1 MHKKF
6 YFNNNQSQIK
16 RIRKNLK
23 QQWTKAVC
31 IGTLSATVLT
41 GVPVF
46 PVTHAYAQEVSV
58 QAEKNVTYNLE
69 KDTELL
75 TEKTIADY
83 GGMQHDVTI
92 IEINITEDGTYTIT
106 GSNEIN
112 GAYMDVHITVA
123 DGVKANVI
131 LDNVT
136 IKNDDLYDFDI
147 KGCATDD
154 ERDQLFPFM
163 EIMGTANLY
172 LKGKNTITIPV
183 LDKGN
188 GKVNTSVIFKLYGQL
203 TVREDAGTP
212 GSSLEINNAGY
223 LLHGGGSDEY
233 SSVGGSFTMESGT
246 LTAWGANINY
256 LEQWHMLGGAIN
268 CYMSNLVYYGDYQF
282 LGGDIN
288 TTTWSRVTL
297 KMGAARLL
305 GSASGASFEDR
316 NGYSLQ
322 KLTVSDLPAS
332 RKVTAVNGYPS
343 STLETSET
351 GTLEAYLRKGSNVIE
366 IDGKSY
372 LYKWYEETSKLERQ
386 SDAELC
392 TVQFVLDGSES
403 PYCTVKVEKNTAFG
417 KLFNDTQ
424 YTYTYQTKD
433 GTEFNEKTEI
443 TSDMTVTMKS
453 YVREYNVTIDGVP
466 EKMSTL
472 PAGKM
477 YLNPPESYD
486 GSSKYY
492 YDYGSCYYGGSR
504 VTRDMT
510 LESLDVVTDHG
521 TDYVKISDKEELI
534 RFFKMA
540 AVDDHIN
547 ARLEADIDMNGERLT
562 IYIGDYAGI
571 FDGNGYSIKKMKG
584 EQNAT
589 GAICR
594 TLKGTIRNLCIEDIW
609 LPGSED
615 EIEKYYGRGSAGVI
629 CGINR
634 GLIENCKVA
643 GSKITL
649 NCVSTSGIYES
660 GYDPMGTVAGVNLGE
675 IRNCLAVKNEFDTS
689 IFKKFSTKPD
699 ESKILFPIA
708 GNYGTITNCYYD
720 ATENVETEDTELRAG
735 IGRTAE
741 IFKSGEIC
749 YLLNDKISDG
759 TQAWYQ
765 KLSEETGDPYPTLVK
780 EEGNTVYDGYVNC
793 TKAYTNEKDS
803 KETHTFTY
811 TAKEDTLTATC
822 KWAEDHQ
829 ASAVLKVASAVYDK
843 KEHSADVDYEDAW
856 TALGIEPA
864 DIQYLRDG
872 KPTTDIT
879 SVGTITAVL
888 AQGDV
893 KAEKEYTIAKAAQP
907 DNVPEASAS
916 VPFTQ
921 KKVTQDMLKLENGW
935 EISEDSIGMDIPEK
949 ESVTID
955 VVYTGED
962 AQSYENI
969 MAKVQVQRAACG
981 HDLVKVDAVAA
992 TESKEGNKEYYLC
1005 KDCGKLFGDAQGTK
1019 EITKE
1024 STVLPKV
1031 EKPQPTVKPTVVPAT
1046 SVPGTSIPASGAPA
1060 TTPGTTAPASGAPSE
1075 TPGTTTPASGA
1086 PSATPGTTAPA
1097 FGAPSATPGTT
1108 TPATGAPTTTPG
1120 TTAPATGAPTTTPGT
1135 TTPAT
1140 GAPTTPPGTTTP
1152 TPDIPT
1158 PVPGTPTP
1166 APDAPTPVPD
1176 MPTPA
1181 PGAPTPIPTAAPQET
1196 AQSSAKQSSV
1206 PKTEKKDS
1214 KLTDETGATYKVT
1227 GTTDKKPTVTYI
1239 STKKTGKASITIPS
1253 SIEVNGVKYQVTS
1266 IADNAFRKN
1275 KKLKKITIGKEIVSI
1290 GKRAFEGCKN
1300 LKEIVIETEKLKAK
1314 TIGKKA
1320 FAKTSSEAV
1329 VNVPKKKA
1337 KEYKKLLRK
1346 RGLSKNAVFKT
1357 N

>member
-1108 TPATGAPTTTPG
+1108 TPATGAPTT
-1120 TTAPATGAPTTTPGT
+1120 
-1135 TTPAT
+1135 
-1140 GAPTTPPGTTTP
+1140 PPGTTTP

>member
-58 QAEKNVTYNLE
+58 QAEKNVTYNLQ
-69 KDTELL
+69 DTELL

-83 GGMQHDVTI
+83 GGKKYKVTI

-131 LDNVT
+131 LDNVN
-136 IKNDDLYDFDI
+136 IQNDDLYDLDI
-147 KGCATDD
+147 KGCASSD

-172 LKGKNTITIPV
+172 LKGQNTITIPV
-183 LDKGN
+183 LDQGG

-223 LLHGGGSDEY
+223 LIHGGGSEEY

-246 LTAWGANINY
+246 LTAWGASINY
-256 LEQWHMLGGAIN
+256 LEQWHMLGGTIN
-268 CYMSNLVYYGDYQF
+268 CYRSELVNYGDYQF

-288 TTTWSRVTL
+288 TGMGYQGTL
-297 KMGAARLL
+297 KVGAARLL
-305 GSASGASFEDR
+305 GSVSSGVSLEDR
-316 NGYSLQ
+316 NGYPLQ

-372 LYKWYEETSKLERQ
+372 LYKWNDETEALEQQ

-403 PYCTVKVEKNTAFG
+403 PYCTVKVGKNTAFG
-417 KLFNDTQ
+417 KLFNDNQ

-433 GTEFNEKTEI
+433 GTEFNEETVI

-453 YVREYNVTIDGVP
+453 YVREYNVTIDGVT

-477 YLNPPESYD
+477 YLNPPESDY

-492 YDYGSCYYGGSR
+492 YYYGSCYYGGSR

-510 LESLDVVTDHG
+510 LESLDVVADHG

-547 ARLEADIDMNGERLT
+547 ARLEADIDMNSERLT

-571 FDGNGYSIKKMKG
+571 FDGNGYSIKNMKG
-584 EQNAT
+584 EPNAT

-594 TLKGTIRNLCIEDIW
+594 TLKGTIRNLSFENVW

-615 EIEKYYGRGSAGVI
+615 EYFKYNSRGSAGVI

-649 NCVSTSGIYES
+649 NIADSGIYEG
-660 GYDPMGTVAGVNLGE
+660 GYDPVGTVAGVNLGE
-675 IRNCLAVKNEFDTS
+675 IRNCLAVENEFDMS
-689 IFKKFSTKPD
+689 IFENLSKKPD

-720 ATENVETEDTELRAG
+720 APENVETEDTELRAG

-741 IFKSGEIC
+741 KLKSGEIC

-759 TQAWYQ
+759 TQVWYQ
-765 KLSEETGDPYPTLVK
+765 KLSEETGDAYPTLVK
-780 EEGNTVYDGYVNC
+780 EEENTVYDGYVNC

-811 TAKEDTLTATC
+811 TAKDDTLTATC

-829 ASAVLKVASAVYDK
+829 ANAVLKVASAVYDK
-843 KEHSADVDYEDAW
+843 KEHGADVDYEDAW
-856 TALGIEPA
+856 TALGIEPV

-955 VVYTGED
+955 VIYTGED

-1046 SVPGTSIPASGAPA
+1046 SVPVTSIPASGAPA
-1060 TTPGTTAPASGAPSE
+1060 A
-1075 TPGTTTPASGA
+1075 TPGTTTPAS
-1086 PSATPGTTAPA
+1086 
-1097 FGAPSATPGTT
+1097 
-1108 TPATGAPTTTPG
+1108 
-1120 TTAPATGAPTTTPGT
+1120 GAPTTTPGT

-1140 GAPTTPPGTTTP
+1140 GAPTTTP
-1152 TPDIPT
+1152 TPDIPA
-1158 PVPGTPTP
+1158 PAPGTPTP
-1166 APDAPTPVPD
+1166 APGAPTPVPD

-1214 KLTDETGATYKVT
+1214 KLTDESGATYKVT

-1314 TIGKKA
+1314 TVGKKA
-1320 FAKTSSEAV
+1320 FAKTSSEVV

-1357 N
+1357 K

>member
-1 MHKKF
+1 
-6 YFNNNQSQIK
+6 
-16 RIRKNLK
+16 
-23 QQWTKAVC
+23 
-31 IGTLSATVLT
+31 
-41 GVPVF
+41 
-46 PVTHAYAQEVSV
+46 
-58 QAEKNVTYNLE
+58 
-69 KDTELL
+69 
-75 TEKTIADY
+75 
-83 GGMQHDVTI
+83 
-92 IEINITEDGTYTIT
+92 
-106 GSNEIN
+106 
-112 GAYMDVHITVA
+112 
-123 DGVKANVI
+123 
-131 LDNVT
+131 
-136 IKNDDLYDFDI
+136 
-147 KGCATDD
+147 
-154 ERDQLFPFM
+154 
-163 EIMGTANLY
+163 
-172 LKGKNTITIPV
+172 
-183 LDKGN
+183 
-188 GKVNTSVIFKLYGQL
+188 
-203 TVREDAGTP
+203 
-212 GSSLEINNAGY
+212 
-223 LLHGGGSDEY
+223 
-233 SSVGGSFTMESGT
+233 
-246 LTAWGANINY
+246 
-256 LEQWHMLGGAIN
+256 
-268 CYMSNLVYYGDYQF
+268 
-282 LGGDIN
+282 
-288 TTTWSRVTL
+288 
-297 KMGAARLL
+297 
-305 GSASGASFEDR
+305 
-316 NGYSLQ
+316 
-322 KLTVSDLPAS
+322 
-332 RKVTAVNGYPS
+332 
-343 STLETSET
+343 
-351 GTLEAYLRKGSNVIE
+351 
-366 IDGKSY
+366 
-372 LYKWYEETSKLERQ
+372 
-386 SDAELC
+386 
-392 TVQFVLDGSES
+392 
-403 PYCTVKVEKNTAFG
+403 
-417 KLFNDTQ
+417 
-424 YTYTYQTKD
+424 
-433 GTEFNEKTEI
+433 
-443 TSDMTVTMKS
+443 
-453 YVREYNVTIDGVP
+453 
-466 EKMSTL
+466 
-472 PAGKM
+472 
-477 YLNPPESYD
+477 
-486 GSSKYY
+486 
-492 YDYGSCYYGGSR
+492 
-504 VTRDMT
+504 
-510 LESLDVVTDHG
+510 
-521 TDYVKISDKEELI
+521 
-534 RFFKMA
+534 
-540 AVDDHIN
+540 
-547 ARLEADIDMNGERLT
+547 
-562 IYIGDYAGI
+562 
-571 FDGNGYSIKKMKG
+571 
-584 EQNAT
+584 
-589 GAICR
+589 
-594 TLKGTIRNLCIEDIW
+594 
-609 LPGSED
+609 
-615 EIEKYYGRGSAGVI
+615 
-629 CGINR
+629 
-634 GLIENCKVA
+634 
-643 GSKITL
+643 
-649 NCVSTSGIYES
+649 
-660 GYDPMGTVAGVNLGE
+660 MGTVAGVNLGE

-759 TQAWYQ
+759 TQVWYQ

-803 KETHTFTY
+803 KETHIFTY
-811 TAKEDTLTATC
+811 TAKDDTLTATC

-829 ASAVLKVASAVYDK
+829 ANAVLKVASAVYDK
-843 KEHSADVDYEDAW
+843 KEHSADVAYEDAW
-856 TALGIEPA
+856 TALGIEPV

-879 SVGTITAVL
+879 SAGTVTAVL
-888 AQGDV
+888 AQGDARV
-893 KAEKEYTIAKAAQP
+893 EKEYTIAKAAQP

-935 EISEDSIGMDIPEK
+935 EISEDSIGMGIPEK

-1046 SVPGTSIPASGAPA
+1046 SVPGTSIPASG
-1060 TTPGTTAPASGAPSE
+1060 E
-1075 TPGTTTPASGA
+1075 

-1097 FGAPSATPGTT
+1097 S
-1108 TPATGAPTTTPG
+1108 
-1120 TTAPATGAPTTTPGT
+1120 GAPTTTPGT

-1140 GAPTTPPGTTTP
+1140 GAPTPVPDMP
-1152 TPDIPT
+1152 TPAPGIPT

-1166 APDAPTPVPD
+1166 APGAPTPVPET
-1176 MPTPA
+1176 PTPA

-1206 PKTEKKDS
+1206 PKKEKKDS

>member
-58 QAEKNVTYNLE
+58 QAEKNVTYNLQ
-69 KDTELL
+69 DTELL

-83 GGMQHDVTI
+83 GGKKHEVTI

-131 LDNVT
+131 LDNVN
-136 IKNDDLYDFDI
+136 IQNDDLYDLDI
-147 KGCATDD
+147 KGCASDD

-172 LKGKNTITIPV
+172 LKGQNTITIPV
-183 LDKGN
+183 LDQGQSKE
-188 GKVNTSVIFKLYGQL
+188 NTSAIFELYGQL
-203 TVREDAGTP
+203 TIREDAGTP
-212 GSSLEINNAGY
+212 DSSLKVNNARY
-223 LLHGGGSDEY
+223 LIHGGGYNEY
-233 SSVGGSFTMESGT
+233 NSYGGSFTMESGT
-246 LTAWGANINY
+246 VTAWGADIDH

-268 CYMSNLVYYGDYQF
+268 CNMSNLVYYGDYQF

-288 TTTWSRVTL
+288 TIMWYSGTL

-305 GSASGASFEDR
+305 GKASQASFEDR

-322 KLTVSDLPAS
+322 YLTISDLPVS
-332 RKVTAVNGYPS
+332 QKVTAVNGYPS
-343 STLETSET
+343 STLETSKT
-351 GTLEAYLRKGSNVIE
+351 GTLGAYLRKGSNVIE
-366 IDGKSY
+366 IGGQSY
-372 LYKWYEETSKLERQ
+372 LYTWNDETEALEQQ

-403 PYCTVKVEKNTAFG
+403 PYCTVKVKKDTAFG
-417 KLFNDTQ
+417 QLFNDNQ
-424 YTYTYQTKD
+424 YTYTYRMED
-433 GTEFNEKTEI
+433 GTEFNGETI
-443 TSDMTVTMKS
+443 IASNMTVAMTS
-453 YVREYNVTIDGVP
+453 SAREYNVTIDGVTA
-466 EKMSTL
+466 KMSTL

-477 YLNPPESYD
+477 YLGSMDSDND
-486 GSSKYY
+486 GWSNKYY
-492 YDYGSCYYGGSR
+492 YYNGSCYPGGRR

-521 TDYVKISDKEELI
+521 TDYVKISNREELI
-534 RFFKMA
+534 LFFKMA
-540 AVDDHIN
+540 FVDDHIN
-547 ARLEADIDMNGERLT
+547 ARLEADINMESKRPT
-562 IYIGDYAGI
+562 VYIGNYAGI
-571 FDGNGYSIKKMKG
+571 FDGNGHSIKNMPA
-584 EQNAT
+584 EPNAT

-594 TLKGTIRNLCIEDIW
+594 TLKGTIRNLGFENVS
-609 LPGSED
+609 LPGTD
-615 EIEKYYGRGSAGVI
+615 KGYDGNGSAGVI

-634 GLIENCKVA
+634 GLIENCKVE

-649 NCVSTSGIYES
+649 NIVDSGIYEG
-660 GYDPMGTVAGVNLGE
+660 GYDPVGAVAGVNLGE
-675 IRNCLAVKNEFDTS
+675 IRNCLAVNNKFDVS
-689 IFKKFSTKPD
+689 KCESFSKQPD
-699 ESKILFPIA
+699 ESKVFFPIA

-720 ATENVETEDTELRAG
+720 APENVETEDTELRAG

-741 IFKSGEIC
+741 KLKSGEIC

-759 TQAWYQ
+759 TQVWYQ
-765 KLSEETGDPYPTLVK
+765 KLSEETGDDYPTLVK
-780 EEGNTVYDGYVNC
+780 EEENTVYDGYVNC
-793 TKAYTNEKDS
+793 TKAYTNEKDT

-811 TAKEDTLTATC
+811 TAKDDTLTATC

-829 ASAVLKVASAVYDK
+829 ANAVLKVASAVYDK
-843 KEHSADVDYEDAW
+843 NEHGADVDYEDAW

-864 DIQYLRDG
+864 DIWYLRDG

-879 SVGTITAVL
+879 SAGTITAVL

-916 VPFTQ
+916 VLFTQ

-1046 SVPGTSIPASGAPA
+1046 SVPGTSIPASGAP
-1060 TTPGTTAPASGAPSE
+1060 
-1075 TPGTTTPASGA
+1075 
-1086 PSATPGTTAPA
+1086 SATPGTTA
-1097 FGAPSATPGTT
+1097 
-1108 TPATGAPTTTPG
+1108 PATGAPTTTPG

-1140 GAPTTPPGTTTP
+1140 GAPTTTPGTTAPASGAPSATPGTTTPASGAPATTPGTTTPATGAPTTTPGTTTP
-1152 TPDIPT
+1152 TPDIPA
-1158 PVPGTPTP
+1158 P
-1166 APDAPTPVPD
+1166 APGAPTPVPD

-1357 N
+1357 K

>member
-16 RIRKNLK
+16 RIRKILK

-58 QAEKNVTYNLE
+58 QAEKNVTYNLQ
-69 KDTELL
+69 DTELL

-83 GGMQHDVTI
+83 GGTKHEVTI

-131 LDNVT
+131 LDNVN
-136 IKNDDLYDFDI
+136 IQNDDLYDLDI
-147 KGCATDD
+147 KGCASDD

-172 LKGKNTITIPV
+172 LKGENTITIPV
-183 LDKGN
+183 LDQGPSKE
-188 GKVNTSVIFKLYGQL
+188 NTSAIFELYGQL
-203 TVREDAGTP
+203 TIREDAGTP
-212 GSSLEINNAGY
+212 DSSLKVNNARY
-223 LLHGGGSDEY
+223 LIHGGGSDEY
-233 SSVGGSFTMESGT
+233 YSVGGSFTMESGT
-246 LTAWGANINY
+246 LTAWGADINY
-256 LEQWHMLGGAIN
+256 LEQWHMLGGAVT
-268 CYMSNLVYYGDYQF
+268 CYNAMLVNYGDYQF
-282 LGGDIN
+282 LGGDITSN
-288 TTTWSRVTL
+288 WISSPGTA
-297 KMGAARLL
+297 KMGTARLFVITPYRKPL
-305 GSASGASFEDR
+305 EDR

-322 KLTVSDLPAS
+322 KLTVSGLPAS
-332 RKVTAVNGYPS
+332 QKVIAVNGYPS

-372 LYKWYEETSKLERQ
+372 LYKWNEETSELKQQ

-417 KLFNDTQ
+417 KLFNDNQ

-433 GTEFNEKTEI
+433 GTEFNEETVI

-453 YVREYNVTIDGVP
+453 YVREYNVTIDGVT

-477 YLNPPESYD
+477 YLNPPESDY

-492 YDYGSCYYGGSR
+492 YAYGSCYYGGSR

-521 TDYVKISDKEELI
+521 TDYVKISDKKELI

-571 FDGNGYSIKKMKG
+571 FDGNGYSIKNMKG

-615 EIEKYYGRGSAGVI
+615 EVEKYNGRGSAGVI

-649 NCVSTSGIYES
+649 NCVSTSGIYKS

-689 IFKKFSTKPD
+689 ILKNLSKKPD

-720 ATENVETEDTELRAG
+720 APENVETEDTELRAG

-741 IFKSGEIC
+741 KLKSGEIC

-759 TQAWYQ
+759 TQVWYQ

-811 TAKEDTLTATC
+811 TAKDDTLTATC

-829 ASAVLKVASAVYDK
+829 ANAVLKVASAVYDK
-843 KEHSADVDYEDAW
+843 KEHGADVDYEDAW

-1060 TTPGTTAPASGAPSE
+1060 A
-1075 TPGTTTPASGA
+1075 TPGTTTPAS
-1086 PSATPGTTAPA
+1086 
-1097 FGAPSATPGTT
+1097 
-1108 TPATGAPTTTPG
+1108 
-1120 TTAPATGAPTTTPGT
+1120 GAPTTTPGT

-1140 GAPTTPPGTTTP
+1140 GAPTTTP
-1152 TPDIPT
+1152 TPDIPA
-1158 PVPGTPTP
+1158 PAPGT
-1166 APDAPTPVPD
+1166 
-1176 MPTPA
+1176 PTPA

-1214 KLTDETGATYKVT
+1214 KLTDESGATYKVT

-1320 FAKTSSEAV
+1320 FAKTSSEVV

-1357 N
+1357 K

>member
-58 QAEKNVTYNLE
+58 QAEKNVTYNLQ
-69 KDTELL
+69 DTELL

-83 GGMQHDVTI
+83 GGKKYKVTI

-112 GAYMDVHITVA
+112 GTYMDVHITVA

-131 LDNVT
+131 LDNVN
-136 IKNDDLYDFDI
+136 IQNDDLYDLDI
-147 KGCATDD
+147 KGCASDD

-172 LKGKNTITIPV
+172 LKGENTITIPV

-246 LTAWGANINY
+246 LTAWGASINY
-256 LEQWHMLGGAIN
+256 LEQWHMLGGTVN
-268 CYMSNLVYYGDYQF
+268 CYRSELVNYGDYQF

-288 TTTWSRVTL
+288 TGMGYQGTL
-297 KMGAARLL
+297 KVGAARLL
-305 GSASGASFEDR
+305 GSVSSRVSLEDR
-316 NGYSLQ
+316 NGYPLQ
-322 KLTVSDLPAS
+322 KLTVSNLPAS
-332 RKVTAVNGYPS
+332 QKVTAVNGYPS

-403 PYCTVKVEKNTAFG
+403 PSCTVKVEKNTAFG
-417 KLFNDTQ
+417 KLFNDNQ

-453 YVREYNVTIDGVP
+453 YVREYNVTIDGVT

-510 LESLDVVTDHG
+510 LESLDVVADHG

-1086 PSATPGTTAPA
+1086 PTT
-1097 FGAPSATPGTT
+1097 TPGTT

-1120 TTAPATGAPTTTPGT
+1120 TTAPASGAPSATPGTTTPASGAPATTPGT

-1140 GAPTTPPGTTTP
+1140 GAPTTTP
-1152 TPDIPT
+1152 TPDIPA
-1158 PVPGTPTP
+1158 PAPGTSTP
-1166 APDAPTPVPD
+1166 APGAPTPVPD

-1357 N
+1357 K

>member
-1 MHKKF
+1 M
-6 YFNNNQSQIK
+6 
-16 RIRKNLK
+16 
-23 QQWTKAVC
+23 
-31 IGTLSATVLT
+31 
-41 GVPVF
+41 
-46 PVTHAYAQEVSV
+46 
-58 QAEKNVTYNLE
+58 
-69 KDTELL
+69 
-75 TEKTIADY
+75 
-83 GGMQHDVTI
+83 
-92 IEINITEDGTYTIT
+92 
-106 GSNEIN
+106 
-112 GAYMDVHITVA
+112 
-123 DGVKANVI
+123 
-131 LDNVT
+131 
-136 IKNDDLYDFDI
+136 
-147 KGCATDD
+147 
-154 ERDQLFPFM
+154 
-163 EIMGTANLY
+163 
-172 LKGKNTITIPV
+172 
-183 LDKGN
+183 
-188 GKVNTSVIFKLYGQL
+188 
-203 TVREDAGTP
+203 
-212 GSSLEINNAGY
+212 
-223 LLHGGGSDEY
+223 
-233 SSVGGSFTMESGT
+233 
-246 LTAWGANINY
+246 
-256 LEQWHMLGGAIN
+256 
-268 CYMSNLVYYGDYQF
+268 
-282 LGGDIN
+282 
-288 TTTWSRVTL
+288 
-297 KMGAARLL
+297 
-305 GSASGASFEDR
+305 
-316 NGYSLQ
+316 
-322 KLTVSDLPAS
+322 
-332 RKVTAVNGYPS
+332 
-343 STLETSET
+343 
-351 GTLEAYLRKGSNVIE
+351 
-366 IDGKSY
+366 
-372 LYKWYEETSKLERQ
+372 
-386 SDAELC
+386 
-392 TVQFVLDGSES
+392 
-403 PYCTVKVEKNTAFG
+403 
-417 KLFNDTQ
+417 
-424 YTYTYQTKD
+424 
-433 GTEFNEKTEI
+433 
-443 TSDMTVTMKS
+443 
-453 YVREYNVTIDGVP
+453 
-466 EKMSTL
+466 
-472 PAGKM
+472 
-477 YLNPPESYD
+477 
-486 GSSKYY
+486 
-492 YDYGSCYYGGSR
+492 
-504 VTRDMT
+504 TRDMT
-510 LESLDVVTDHG
+510 LESLDVVADHG

-547 ARLEADIDMNGERLT
+547 ARLEADIDMNSERLT

-571 FDGNGYSIKKMKG
+571 FDGNGYSIKNMKG
-584 EQNAT
+584 EPNAT

-594 TLKGTIRNLCIEDIW
+594 TLKGTIRNLSFENVW

-615 EIEKYYGRGSAGVI
+615 EYFKYNSRGSAGVI

-649 NCVSTSGIYES
+649 NIADSGIYEG
-660 GYDPMGTVAGVNLGE
+660 GYDPVGTVAGVNLGE
-675 IRNCLAVKNEFDTS
+675 IRNCLAVENEFDMS
-689 IFKKFSTKPD
+689 IFENLSKKPD

-720 ATENVETEDTELRAG
+720 APENVETEDTELRAG

-741 IFKSGEIC
+741 KLKSGEIC

-759 TQAWYQ
+759 TQVWYQ
-765 KLSEETGDPYPTLVK
+765 KLSEETGDAYPTLVK

-811 TAKEDTLTATC
+811 TAKDDTLTATC

-829 ASAVLKVASAVYDK
+829 ANAVLKVASAVYDK
-843 KEHSADVDYEDAW
+843 KEHGADVDYEDAW
-856 TALGIEPA
+856 TALGIEPV

-955 VVYTGED
+955 VIYTGED

-1046 SVPGTSIPASGAPA
+1046 SVPVTSIPASGAPA
-1060 TTPGTTAPASGAPSE
+1060 A

-1086 PSATPGTTAPA
+1086 PTTTPGP
-1097 FGAPSATPGTT
+1097 T
-1108 TPATGAPTTTPG
+1108 TPATGAPTTTP
-1120 TTAPATGAPTTTPGT
+1120 
-1135 TTPAT
+1135 
-1140 GAPTTPPGTTTP
+1140 
-1152 TPDIPT
+1152 TPDIPA
-1158 PVPGTPTP
+1158 PAPGTPTP
-1166 APDAPTPVPD
+1166 APGAPTPVPD

-1214 KLTDETGATYKVT
+1214 KLTDESGATYKVT

-1314 TIGKKA
+1314 TVGKKA
-1320 FAKTSSEAV
+1320 FAKTSSEVV

-1357 N
+1357 K

>member
-1 MHKKF
+1 M
-6 YFNNNQSQIK
+6 
-16 RIRKNLK
+16 
-23 QQWTKAVC
+23 
-31 IGTLSATVLT
+31 
-41 GVPVF
+41 
-46 PVTHAYAQEVSV
+46 
-58 QAEKNVTYNLE
+58 
-69 KDTELL
+69 
-75 TEKTIADY
+75 
-83 GGMQHDVTI
+83 
-92 IEINITEDGTYTIT
+92 
-106 GSNEIN
+106 
-112 GAYMDVHITVA
+112 
-123 DGVKANVI
+123 KANVI
-131 LDNVT
+131 LDNVN
-136 IKNDDLYDFDI
+136 IQNDDLYDLDI
-147 KGCATDD
+147 KGCASDD

-172 LKGKNTITIPV
+172 LKGENTITIPV
-183 LDKGN
+183 LDQGPSKE
-188 GKVNTSVIFKLYGQL
+188 NTSAIFELYGQL
-203 TVREDAGTP
+203 TIREDAGTP
-212 GSSLEINNAGY
+212 DSSLKVNNARY
-223 LLHGGGSDEY
+223 LIHGGGSDEY
-233 SSVGGSFTMESGT
+233 YSVGGSFTMESGT
-246 LTAWGANINY
+246 LTAWGADINY
-256 LEQWHMLGGAIN
+256 LEQWHMLGGAVT
-268 CYMSNLVYYGDYQF
+268 CYNALLVNYGDYQF
-282 LGGDIN
+282 LGGDITSN
-288 TTTWSRVTL
+288 WISSPGTA
-297 KMGAARLL
+297 KMGTARLFVITPYRKPL
-305 GSASGASFEDR
+305 EDR

-322 KLTVSDLPAS
+322 KLTVSGLPAS
-332 RKVTAVNGYPS
+332 QKVIAVNGYPS

-372 LYKWYEETSKLERQ
+372 LYKWNEETSELKQQ

-417 KLFNDTQ
+417 KLFNDNQ

-433 GTEFNEKTEI
+433 GTEFNEETVI

-453 YVREYNVTIDGVP
+453 YVREYNVTIDGVT

-477 YLNPPESYD
+477 YLNPPESDY

-492 YDYGSCYYGGSR
+492 YAYGSCYYGGSR

-521 TDYVKISDKEELI
+521 TDYVKISDKKELI

-571 FDGNGYSIKKMKG
+571 FDGNGYSIKNMKG

-615 EIEKYYGRGSAGVI
+615 EYFKYNSRGSAGVI

-649 NCVSTSGIYES
+649 NIADSGIYEG
-660 GYDPMGTVAGVNLGE
+660 GYDPVGTVAGVNLGE
-675 IRNCLAVKNEFDTS
+675 IRNCLAVENEFDMS
-689 IFKKFSTKPD
+689 IFENLSKKPD

-720 ATENVETEDTELRAG
+720 APENVETEDTELRAG

-759 TQAWYQ
+759 TQVWYQ
-765 KLSEETGDPYPTLVK
+765 KLSEETGDDYPTLVK

-811 TAKEDTLTATC
+811 TAKDDTLTATC

-829 ASAVLKVASAVYDK
+829 ANAVLKVASAVYDK
-843 KEHSADVDYEDAW
+843 KEHGADVDYEDAW

-1046 SVPGTSIPASGAPA
+1046 SVPGTSIPASGAPSA
-1060 TTPGTTAPASGAPSE
+1060 

-1086 PSATPGTTAPA
+1086 PTT
-1097 FGAPSATPGTT
+1097 TPGTT

-1120 TTAPATGAPTTTPGT
+1120 TT
-1135 TTPAT
+1135 
-1140 GAPTTPPGTTTP
+1140 TP
-1152 TPDIPT
+1152 TPDIPA
-1158 PVPGTPTP
+1158 PAPGTPTP
-1166 APDAPTPVPD
+1166 APGAPTPVPD

-1214 KLTDETGATYKVT
+1214 KLTDESGATYKVT

-1314 TIGKKA
+1314 TVGKKA
-1320 FAKTSSEAV
+1320 FAKTSSEVV

-1357 N
+1357 K

>member
-58 QAEKNVTYNLE
+58 QAEKNVTYNLQ
-69 KDTELL
+69 DTELL

-83 GGMQHDVTI
+83 GGKKYKVTI

-131 LDNVT
+131 LDNVN
-136 IKNDDLYDFDI
+136 IQNDDLYDLDI
-147 KGCATDD
+147 KDCASDD

-172 LKGKNTITIPV
+172 LKGKNTITIPA
-183 LDKGN
+183 LGT
-188 GKVNTSVIFKLYGQL
+188 GEVNTSIIFKLYGQL

-212 GSSLEINNAGY
+212 GSSLEINNARY
-223 LLHGGGSDEY
+223 LIHGGGSDEY
-233 SSVGGSFTMESGT
+233 YSVGGSFTMESGT
-246 LTAWGANINY
+246 LTAWGADINY
-256 LEQWHMLGGAIN
+256 LEQWHMLGGAVT
-268 CYMSNLVYYGDYQF
+268 CYNALLVNYGDYQF
-282 LGGDIN
+282 LGGDITSN
-288 TTTWSRVTL
+288 WISSPGTA
-297 KMGAARLL
+297 KMGTARLFVITPYRKPL
-305 GSASGASFEDR
+305 EDR

-322 KLTVSDLPAS
+322 KLTVSGLPAS
-332 RKVTAVNGYPS
+332 QKVIAVNGYPS
-343 STLETSET
+343 STLETSKT

-372 LYKWYEETSKLERQ
+372 LYKWNEETSELKQQ

-417 KLFNDTQ
+417 KLFNDNQ

-433 GTEFNEKTEI
+433 GTEFNEETVI

-453 YVREYNVTIDGVP
+453 YVREYNVTIDGVT

-477 YLNPPESYD
+477 YLNPPESDY

-492 YDYGSCYYGGSR
+492 YAYGSCYYGGSR

-521 TDYVKISDKEELI
+521 TDYVKISDKKELI

-571 FDGNGYSIKKMKG
+571 FDGNGYSIKNMKG

-615 EIEKYYGRGSAGVI
+615 EVEKYNGRGSAGVI

-649 NCVSTSGIYES
+649 NCVSTSGIYKS

-689 IFKKFSTKPD
+689 ILKNLSKKPD

-720 ATENVETEDTELRAG
+720 APENVETEDTELRAG

-741 IFKSGEIC
+741 KLKSGEIC

-759 TQAWYQ
+759 TQVWYQ

-1024 STVLPKV
+1024 STVLPNV

-1046 SVPGTSIPASGAPA
+1046 SVPVTSIPASGAPA
-1060 TTPGTTAPASGAPSE
+1060 
-1075 TPGTTTPASGA
+1075 
-1086 PSATPGTTAPA
+1086 
-1097 FGAPSATPGTT
+1097 ATPGTT
-1108 TPATGAPTTTPG
+1108 T
-1120 TTAPATGAPTTTPGT
+1120 PATGAPTTTPGT

-1140 GAPTTPPGTTTP
+1140 GAPTTTPGTTTP
-1152 TPDIPT
+1152 TPDIPA
-1158 PVPGTPTP
+1158 PAPGTPTP
-1166 APDAPTPVPD
+1166 APGAPTPVPDMPTPAPGAPTPVPD

-1214 KLTDETGATYKVT
+1214 KLTDESGATYKVT

-1266 IADNAFRKN
+1266 IADIAFRKN

-1357 N
+1357 K

>member
-58 QAEKNVTYNLE
+58 QAEKNVTYNLQ
-69 KDTELL
+69 DTELL

-83 GGMQHDVTI
+83 GGTKHEVTI

-112 GAYMDVHITVA
+112 GTYMDVHITVA

-131 LDNVT
+131 LDNLN
-136 IKNDDLYDFDI
+136 IQNDDLYDLDI
-147 KGCATDD
+147 KGCASDD

-163 EIMGTANLY
+163 EIMGAANLY

-246 LTAWGANINY
+246 LTAWGASINY
-256 LEQWHMLGGAIN
+256 LEQWHMLGGTVN
-268 CYMSNLVYYGDYQF
+268 CYRSELVNYGDYQF

-288 TTTWSRVTL
+288 TGMGYQGTL
-297 KMGAARLL
+297 KVGAARLL
-305 GSASGASFEDR
+305 GSVSSGVSLEDR

-486 GSSKYY
+486 GSSKWYY
-492 YDYGSCYYGGSR
+492 YYGSCYYGGSR

-521 TDYVKISDKEELI
+521 TDYVKISDKKELI

-547 ARLEADIDMNGERLT
+547 ARLEADIDMKGERLT

-571 FDGNGYSIKKMKG
+571 FDGNGYSIKNMKG

-594 TLKGTIRNLCIEDIW
+594 TLKGTIRNLSFENVW

-615 EIEKYYGRGSAGVI
+615 EYFKYNSRGSAGVI

-649 NCVSTSGIYES
+649 NIADSGIYEG
-660 GYDPMGTVAGVNLGE
+660 GYDPVGTVAGVNLGE
-675 IRNCLAVKNEFDTS
+675 IRNCLAVENEFDMS
-689 IFKKFSTKPD
+689 IFENLSKKLD

-720 ATENVETEDTELRAG
+720 APENVETEDTELRAG

-741 IFKSGEIC
+741 KLKSGEIC
-749 YLLNDKISDG
+749 YLLNNKISDG

-765 KLSEETGDPYPTLVK
+765 KLSEETGDDYPTLVK

-793 TKAYTNEKDS
+793 IKAYTNEKDS

-811 TAKEDTLTATC
+811 TAKDDTLTATC

-829 ASAVLKVASAVYDK
+829 ANAVLKVASAVYDK
-843 KEHSADVDYEDAW
+843 KEHGADVDYEDAW
-856 TALGIEPA
+856 TALGIEPVN
-864 DIQYLRDG
+864 IQYLRDG
-872 KPTTDIT
+872 KPTTDIA

-1046 SVPGTSIPASGAPA
+1046 SVPVTSIPASGAPA
-1060 TTPGTTAPASGAPSE
+1060 A
-1075 TPGTTTPASGA
+1075 TPGTTTPAS
-1086 PSATPGTTAPA
+1086 
-1097 FGAPSATPGTT
+1097 GAPSATPGTT

-1120 TTAPATGAPTTTPGT
+1120 TTTPATGAPTTTPGT
-1135 TTPAT
+1135 TTP
-1140 GAPTTPPGTTTP
+1140 
-1152 TPDIPT
+1152 TPDIPA
-1158 PVPGTPTP
+1158 PAPGTPTP
-1166 APDAPTPVPD
+1166 APGAPTPVPD

-1206 PKTEKKDS
+1206 PKKEKKDS

>member
-58 QAEKNVTYNLE
+58 QAEKNVTYNLQ
-69 KDTELL
+69 DTELL

-83 GGMQHDVTI
+83 GGKKYKVTI

-131 LDNVT
+131 LDNVN
-136 IKNDDLYDFDI
+136 IQNDDLYDLDI
-147 KGCATDD
+147 KGCASSD

-172 LKGKNTITIPV
+172 LKGQNTITIPV
-183 LDKGN
+183 LDQGG

-223 LLHGGGSDEY
+223 LIHGGGSEEY

-246 LTAWGANINY
+246 LTAWGASINY
-256 LEQWHMLGGAIN
+256 LEQWHMLGGTIN
-268 CYMSNLVYYGDYQF
+268 CYRSELVNYGDYQF

-288 TTTWSRVTL
+288 TGMGYQGTL
-297 KMGAARLL
+297 KVGAARLL
-305 GSASGASFEDR
+305 GSVSSGVSLEDR
-316 NGYSLQ
+316 NGYPLQ

-372 LYKWYEETSKLERQ
+372 LYKWNDETEALEQQ

-403 PYCTVKVEKNTAFG
+403 PYCTVKVGKNTAFG
-417 KLFNDTQ
+417 KLFNDNQ

-433 GTEFNEKTEI
+433 GTEFNEETVI

-453 YVREYNVTIDGVP
+453 YVREYNVTIDGVT

-477 YLNPPESYD
+477 YLNPPESDY

-492 YDYGSCYYGGSR
+492 YYYGSCYYGGSR

-510 LESLDVVTDHG
+510 LESLDVVADHG

-547 ARLEADIDMNGERLT
+547 ARLEADIDMNSERLT

-571 FDGNGYSIKKMKG
+571 FDGNGYSIKNMKG
-584 EQNAT
+584 EPNAT

-594 TLKGTIRNLCIEDIW
+594 TLKGTIRNLSFENVW

-615 EIEKYYGRGSAGVI
+615 EYFKYNSRGSAGVI
-629 CGINR
+629 CGVNR

-649 NCVSTSGIYES
+649 NIADSGIYEG
-660 GYDPMGTVAGVNLGE
+660 GYDPVGTVAGVNLGE
-675 IRNCLAVKNEFDTS
+675 IRNCLAVENEFDMS
-689 IFKKFSTKPD
+689 IFENLSKKPD

-720 ATENVETEDTELRAG
+720 APENVETEDTELRAG

-741 IFKSGEIC
+741 KLKSGEIC

-759 TQAWYQ
+759 TQVWYQ
-765 KLSEETGDPYPTLVK
+765 KLSEETGDAYPTLVK
-780 EEGNTVYDGYVNC
+780 EEENTVYDGYVNC

-811 TAKEDTLTATC
+811 TAKDDTLTATC

-829 ASAVLKVASAVYDK
+829 ANAVLKVASAVYDK
-843 KEHSADVDYEDAW
+843 KEHGADVDYEDAW
-856 TALGIEPA
+856 TALGIEPV

-955 VVYTGED
+955 VIYTGED

-1046 SVPGTSIPASGAPA
+1046 SVPVTSIPASGAPA
-1060 TTPGTTAPASGAPSE
+1060 A
-1075 TPGTTTPASGA
+1075 TPGTTTPAS
-1086 PSATPGTTAPA
+1086 
-1097 FGAPSATPGTT
+1097 
-1108 TPATGAPTTTPG
+1108 
-1120 TTAPATGAPTTTPGT
+1120 GAPTTTPGT

-1140 GAPTTPPGTTTP
+1140 GAPTTTP
-1152 TPDIPT
+1152 TPDIPA
-1158 PVPGTPTP
+1158 PAPGTPTP
-1166 APDAPTPVPD
+1166 APGAPTPVPD

-1214 KLTDETGATYKVT
+1214 KLTDESGATYKVT

-1314 TIGKKA
+1314 TVGKKA
-1320 FAKTSSEAV
+1320 FAKTSSEVV

-1357 N
+1357 K

>member
-1 MHKKF
+1 M
-6 YFNNNQSQIK
+6 
-16 RIRKNLK
+16 
-23 QQWTKAVC
+23 
-31 IGTLSATVLT
+31 
-41 GVPVF
+41 P
-46 PVTHAYAQEVSV
+46 VSV
-58 QAEKNVTYNLE
+58 
-69 KDTELL
+69 
-75 TEKTIADY
+75 
-83 GGMQHDVTI
+83 
-92 IEINITEDGTYTIT
+92 
-106 GSNEIN
+106 
-112 GAYMDVHITVA
+112 
-123 DGVKANVI
+123 
-131 LDNVT
+131 
-136 IKNDDLYDFDI
+136 
-147 KGCATDD
+147 
-154 ERDQLFPFM
+154 
-163 EIMGTANLY
+163 
-172 LKGKNTITIPV
+172 
-183 LDKGN
+183 
-188 GKVNTSVIFKLYGQL
+188 
-203 TVREDAGTP
+203 
-212 GSSLEINNAGY
+212 
-223 LLHGGGSDEY
+223 
-233 SSVGGSFTMESGT
+233 
-246 LTAWGANINY
+246 
-256 LEQWHMLGGAIN
+256 
-268 CYMSNLVYYGDYQF
+268 
-282 LGGDIN
+282 
-288 TTTWSRVTL
+288 
-297 KMGAARLL
+297 
-305 GSASGASFEDR
+305 
-316 NGYSLQ
+316 
-322 KLTVSDLPAS
+322 
-332 RKVTAVNGYPS
+332 
-343 STLETSET
+343 
-351 GTLEAYLRKGSNVIE
+351 
-366 IDGKSY
+366 
-372 LYKWYEETSKLERQ
+372 
-386 SDAELC
+386 
-392 TVQFVLDGSES
+392 
-403 PYCTVKVEKNTAFG
+403 
-417 KLFNDTQ
+417 
-424 YTYTYQTKD
+424 
-433 GTEFNEKTEI
+433 
-443 TSDMTVTMKS
+443 
-453 YVREYNVTIDGVP
+453 
-466 EKMSTL
+466 
-472 PAGKM
+472 
-477 YLNPPESYD
+477 
-486 GSSKYY
+486 
-492 YDYGSCYYGGSR
+492 
-504 VTRDMT
+504 
-510 LESLDVVTDHG
+510 
-521 TDYVKISDKEELI
+521 
-534 RFFKMA
+534 
-540 AVDDHIN
+540 
-547 ARLEADIDMNGERLT
+547 
-562 IYIGDYAGI
+562 
-571 FDGNGYSIKKMKG
+571 
-584 EQNAT
+584 
-589 GAICR
+589 
-594 TLKGTIRNLCIEDIW
+594 
-609 LPGSED
+609 
-615 EIEKYYGRGSAGVI
+615 
-629 CGINR
+629 
-634 GLIENCKVA
+634 
-643 GSKITL
+643 
-649 NCVSTSGIYES
+649 
-660 GYDPMGTVAGVNLGE
+660 
-675 IRNCLAVKNEFDTS
+675 
-689 IFKKFSTKPD
+689 
-699 ESKILFPIA
+699 
-708 GNYGTITNCYYD
+708 
-720 ATENVETEDTELRAG
+720 
-735 IGRTAE
+735 E

-1046 SVPGTSIPASGAPA
+1046 SVPVTSIPASGAPA
-1060 TTPGTTAPASGAPSE
+1060 ATPGTTTPATGTPAT

-1086 PSATPGTTAPA
+1086 PAAT
-1097 FGAPSATPGTT
+1097 
-1108 TPATGAPTTTPG
+1108 
-1120 TTAPATGAPTTTPGT
+1120 
-1135 TTPAT
+1135 
-1140 GAPTTPPGTTTP
+1140 PGTTTP
-1152 TPDIPT
+1152 TPDIPA
-1158 PVPGTPTP
+1158 PAPGTPTP
-1166 APDAPTPVPD
+1166 APGAPTPVPD

-1206 PKTEKKDS
+1206 PKKEKKDS

-1357 N
+1357 K

>member
-16 RIRKNLK
+16 RIRKILK

-58 QAEKNVTYNLE
+58 QAEKNVTYNLQ
-69 KDTELL
+69 DTELL

-83 GGMQHDVTI
+83 GGTKHEVTI

-131 LDNVT
+131 LDNVN
-136 IKNDDLYDFDI
+136 IQNDDLYDLDI
-147 KGCATDD
+147 KGCASDD

-172 LKGKNTITIPV
+172 LKGENTITIPV
-183 LDKGN
+183 LDQGPSKE
-188 GKVNTSVIFKLYGQL
+188 NTSAIFELYGQL
-203 TVREDAGTP
+203 TIREDAGTP
-212 GSSLEINNAGY
+212 DSSLKVNNARY
-223 LLHGGGSDEY
+223 LIHGGGSDEY
-233 SSVGGSFTMESGT
+233 YSVGGSFTMESGT
-246 LTAWGANINY
+246 LTAWGADINY
-256 LEQWHMLGGAIN
+256 LEQWHMLGGAVT
-268 CYMSNLVYYGDYQF
+268 CYNAMLVNYGDYQF
-282 LGGDIN
+282 LGGDITSN
-288 TTTWSRVTL
+288 WISSPGTA
-297 KMGAARLL
+297 KMGTARLFVITPYRKPL
-305 GSASGASFEDR
+305 EDR

-322 KLTVSDLPAS
+322 KLTVSGLPAS
-332 RKVTAVNGYPS
+332 QKVIAVNGYPS

-372 LYKWYEETSKLERQ
+372 LYKWNEETSELKQQ

-417 KLFNDTQ
+417 KLFNDNQ

-433 GTEFNEKTEI
+433 GTEFNEETVI

-453 YVREYNVTIDGVP
+453 YVREYNVTIDGVT

-477 YLNPPESYD
+477 YLNPPESDY

-492 YDYGSCYYGGSR
+492 YAYGSCYYGGSR

-521 TDYVKISDKEELI
+521 TDYVKISDKKELI

-571 FDGNGYSIKKMKG
+571 FDGNGYSIKNMKG
-584 EQNAT
+584 EPNAT

-594 TLKGTIRNLCIEDIW
+594 TLKGTIRNLGFENVS
-609 LPGSED
+609 LPGTD
-615 EIEKYYGRGSAGVI
+615 KGYDGNGSAGVI

-634 GLIENCKVA
+634 GLIENCKVE

-649 NCVSTSGIYES
+649 NGTDSGIYKGS
-660 GYDPMGTVAGVNLGE
+660 YDPVGTVAGVNLGE

-689 IFKKFSTKPD
+689 KCESFYTQPD
-699 ESKILFPIA
+699 ESKVFFPVA
-708 GNYGTITNCYYD
+708 ANYGTITNCYYD

-780 EEGNTVYDGYVNC
+780 EEENTVYDGYVNC

-811 TAKEDTLTATC
+811 TAKDDTLTATC

-829 ASAVLKVASAVYDK
+829 ANAVLKVASAVYDK
-843 KEHSADVDYEDAW
+843 KEHGADVDYEDAW
-856 TALGIEPA
+856 TALGIEPV

-955 VVYTGED
+955 VIYTGED

-1046 SVPGTSIPASGAPA
+1046 SVPVTSIPASGAPA
-1060 TTPGTTAPASGAPSE
+1060 A
-1075 TPGTTTPASGA
+1075 TPGTTTPAS
-1086 PSATPGTTAPA
+1086 
-1097 FGAPSATPGTT
+1097 
-1108 TPATGAPTTTPG
+1108 
-1120 TTAPATGAPTTTPGT
+1120 GAPTTTPGT

-1140 GAPTTPPGTTTP
+1140 GAPTTTP
-1152 TPDIPT
+1152 TPDIPA
-1158 PVPGTPTP
+1158 PAPGTPTP
-1166 APDAPTPVPD
+1166 APGAPTPVPD

-1214 KLTDETGATYKVT
+1214 KLTDESGATYKVT

-1314 TIGKKA
+1314 TVGKKA
-1320 FAKTSSEAV
+1320 FAKTSSEVV

-1357 N
+1357 K

>member
-1 MHKKF
+1 MYWYSF
-6 YFNNNQSQIK
+6 SNGTDGSPGISGNPCICTGGK
-16 RIRKNLK
+16 RSGR
-23 QQWTKAVC
+23 
-31 IGTLSATVLT
+31 
-41 GVPVF
+41 
-46 PVTHAYAQEVSV
+46 
-58 QAEKNVTYNLE
+58 KNVTYNLQ
-69 KDTELL
+69 DTELL

-83 GGMQHDVTI
+83 GGTKHEVTI

-112 GAYMDVHITVA
+112 GTYMDVHITVA

-131 LDNVT
+131 LDNVN
-136 IKNDDLYDFDI
+136 IQNDDLYDLDI
-147 KGCATDD
+147 KGCASDD

-163 EIMGTANLY
+163 EIMGAANLY

-203 TVREDAGTP
+203 TVREDADTP

-246 LTAWGANINY
+246 LTAWGASINY
-256 LEQWHMLGGAIN
+256 LEQWHMLGGTVN
-268 CYMSNLVYYGDYQF
+268 CYRSELVNYGDYQF

-288 TTTWSRVTL
+288 TGMGYQGTL
-297 KMGAARLL
+297 KVGAARLL
-305 GSASGASFEDR
+305 GSVSSGVSLEDR

-486 GSSKYY
+486 GSSKWYY
-492 YDYGSCYYGGSR
+492 YYGSCYYGGSR

-521 TDYVKISDKEELI
+521 TDYVKISDKKELI

-547 ARLEADIDMNGERLT
+547 ARLEADIDMKGERLT

-571 FDGNGYSIKKMKG
+571 FDGNGYSIKNMKG

-594 TLKGTIRNLCIEDIW
+594 TLKGTIRNLSFENVW

-615 EIEKYYGRGSAGVI
+615 EYFKYNSRGSAGVI

-649 NCVSTSGIYES
+649 NIADSGIYEG
-660 GYDPMGTVAGVNLGE
+660 GYDPVGTVAGVNLGE
-675 IRNCLAVKNEFDTS
+675 IRNCLAVENEFDMS
-689 IFKKFSTKPD
+689 IFENLSKKLD

-720 ATENVETEDTELRAG
+720 APENVETEDTELRAG

-741 IFKSGEIC
+741 KLKSGEIC
-749 YLLNDKISDG
+749 YLLNNKISDG

-765 KLSEETGDPYPTLVK
+765 KLSEETGDDYPTLVK

-793 TKAYTNEKDS
+793 IKAYTNEKDS

-811 TAKEDTLTATC
+811 TAKDDTLTATC

-829 ASAVLKVASAVYDK
+829 ANAVLKVASAVYDK
-843 KEHSADVDYEDAW
+843 KEHGADVDYEDAW
-856 TALGIEPA
+856 TALGIEPVN
-864 DIQYLRDG
+864 IQYLRDG
-872 KPTTDIT
+872 KPTTDIA

-1046 SVPGTSIPASGAPA
+1046 SVPVTSIPASGAPA
-1060 TTPGTTAPASGAPSE
+1060 A
-1075 TPGTTTPASGA
+1075 TPGTTTPAS
-1086 PSATPGTTAPA
+1086 
-1097 FGAPSATPGTT
+1097 
-1108 TPATGAPTTTPG
+1108 
-1120 TTAPATGAPTTTPGT
+1120 GAPTTTPGT

-1140 GAPTTPPGTTTP
+1140 GAPTTPP
-1152 TPDIPT
+1152 TPDIPA
-1158 PVPGTPTP
+1158 PAPGTPTP
-1166 APDAPTPVPD
+1166 APGAPTPVPD

-1214 KLTDETGATYKVT
+1214 KLTDESGATYKVT

-1314 TIGKKA
+1314 TVGKKA
-1320 FAKTSSEAV
+1320 FAKTSSEVV

-1357 N
+1357 K

>member
-16 RIRKNLK
+16 RIRKILK

-58 QAEKNVTYNLE
+58 QAEKNVTYNLQ
-69 KDTELL
+69 DTELL

-83 GGMQHDVTI
+83 GGTKHEVTI

-131 LDNVT
+131 LDNVN
-136 IKNDDLYDFDI
+136 IQNDDLYDLDI
-147 KGCATDD
+147 KGCASDD

-172 LKGKNTITIPV
+172 LKGENTITIPV
-183 LDKGN
+183 LDQGPSKE
-188 GKVNTSVIFKLYGQL
+188 NTSAIFELYGQL
-203 TVREDAGTP
+203 TIREDAGTP
-212 GSSLEINNAGY
+212 DSSLKVNNARY
-223 LLHGGGSDEY
+223 LIHGGGSDEY
-233 SSVGGSFTMESGT
+233 YSVGGSFTMESGT
-246 LTAWGANINY
+246 LTAWGADINY
-256 LEQWHMLGGAIN
+256 LEQWHMLGGAVT
-268 CYMSNLVYYGDYQF
+268 CYNAMLVNYGDYQF
-282 LGGDIN
+282 LGGDITSN
-288 TTTWSRVTL
+288 WISSPGTA
-297 KMGAARLL
+297 KMGTARLFVITPYRKPL
-305 GSASGASFEDR
+305 EDR

-322 KLTVSDLPAS
+322 KLTVSGLPAS
-332 RKVTAVNGYPS
+332 QKVIAVNGYPS

-372 LYKWYEETSKLERQ
+372 LYKWNEETSELKQQ

-521 TDYVKISDKEELI
+521 TDYVKISDKKELI

-547 ARLEADIDMNGERLT
+547 ARLEADIDMKGERLT

-571 FDGNGYSIKKMKG
+571 FDGNGYSIKNMKG

-615 EIEKYYGRGSAGVI
+615 DIEKYYGRGSAGVI

-675 IRNCLAVKNEFDTS
+675 IRNCLAVKNELDTS

-759 TQAWYQ
+759 TQVWYQ

-803 KETHTFTY
+803 KETHIFTY
-811 TAKEDTLTATC
+811 TAKDDTLTATC

-829 ASAVLKVASAVYDK
+829 ANAVLKVASAVYDK
-843 KEHSADVDYEDAW
+843 KEHSADVAYEDAW
-856 TALGIEPA
+856 TALGIEPV

-879 SVGTITAVL
+879 SAGTVTAVL
-888 AQGDV
+888 AQGDARV
-893 KAEKEYTIAKAAQP
+893 EKEYTIAKAAQP

-935 EISEDSIGMDIPEK
+935 EISEDSIGMGIPEK

-1046 SVPGTSIPASGAPA
+1046 SVPGTSIPASG
-1060 TTPGTTAPASGAPSE
+1060 E
-1075 TPGTTTPASGA
+1075 

-1097 FGAPSATPGTT
+1097 S
-1108 TPATGAPTTTPG
+1108 
-1120 TTAPATGAPTTTPGT
+1120 GAPTTTPGT

-1140 GAPTTPPGTTTP
+1140 GAPATTPGTTTP
-1152 TPDIPT
+1152 ASSAPTTTPGTTTPATGAPTPVPDMPTPAPGIPT

-1166 APDAPTPVPD
+1166 APGAPTPVPET
-1176 MPTPA
+1176 PTPA

-1206 PKTEKKDS
+1206 PKKEKKDS

>member
-16 RIRKNLK
+16 RIRKILK

-58 QAEKNVTYNLE
+58 QAEKNVTYNLQ
-69 KDTELL
+69 DTELL

-83 GGMQHDVTI
+83 GGTKHEVTI

-131 LDNVT
+131 LDNVN
-136 IKNDDLYDFDI
+136 IQNDDLYDLDI
-147 KGCATDD
+147 KGCASDD

-172 LKGKNTITIPV
+172 LKGENTITIPV
-183 LDKGN
+183 LDQGPSKE
-188 GKVNTSVIFKLYGQL
+188 NTSAIFELYGQL
-203 TVREDAGTP
+203 TIREDAGTP
-212 GSSLEINNAGY
+212 DSSLKVNNARY
-223 LLHGGGSDEY
+223 LIHGGGSDEY
-233 SSVGGSFTMESGT
+233 YSVGGSFTMESGT
-246 LTAWGANINY
+246 LTAWGADINY
-256 LEQWHMLGGAIN
+256 LEQWHMLGGTVN
-268 CYMSNLVYYGDYQF
+268 CYRSELVNYGDYQF

-288 TTTWSRVTL
+288 TGMGYQGTL
-297 KMGAARLL
+297 KVGAARLL
-305 GSASGASFEDR
+305 GSVSSRVSLEDR
-316 NGYSLQ
+316 NGYPLQ

-521 TDYVKISDKEELI
+521 TDYVKISDKKELI

-547 ARLEADIDMNGERLT
+547 ARLEADIDMKGERLT

-571 FDGNGYSIKKMKG
+571 FDGNGYSIKNMKG

-615 EIEKYYGRGSAGVI
+615 DIEKYYGRGSAGVI

-759 TQAWYQ
+759 TQVWYQ

-803 KETHTFTY
+803 KETHIFTY
-811 TAKEDTLTATC
+811 TAKDDTLTATC

-829 ASAVLKVASAVYDK
+829 ANAVLKVASAVYDK
-843 KEHSADVDYEDAW
+843 KEHSADVAYEDAW
-856 TALGIEPA
+856 TALGIEPV

-879 SVGTITAVL
+879 SAGTVTAVL
-888 AQGDV
+888 AQGDARV
-893 KAEKEYTIAKAAQP
+893 EKEYTIAKAAQP

-935 EISEDSIGMDIPEK
+935 EISEDSIGMGIPEK

-1046 SVPGTSIPASGAPA
+1046 SVPGTSIPASG
-1060 TTPGTTAPASGAPSE
+1060 E
-1075 TPGTTTPASGA
+1075 

-1097 FGAPSATPGTT
+1097 S
-1108 TPATGAPTTTPG
+1108 
-1120 TTAPATGAPTTTPGT
+1120 GAPTTTPGT

-1140 GAPTTPPGTTTP
+1140 GAPTTTP
-1152 TPDIPT
+1152 TPDIPA
-1158 PVPGTPTP
+1158 PAPGTPTP
-1166 APDAPTPVPD
+1166 APGAPTPVPD

-1214 KLTDETGATYKVT
+1214 KLTDESGATYKVT

-1357 N
+1357 K

>member
-1 MHKKF
+1 
-6 YFNNNQSQIK
+6 
-16 RIRKNLK
+16 
-23 QQWTKAVC
+23 
-31 IGTLSATVLT
+31 
-41 GVPVF
+41 
-46 PVTHAYAQEVSV
+46 
-58 QAEKNVTYNLE
+58 
-69 KDTELL
+69 
-75 TEKTIADY
+75 
-83 GGMQHDVTI
+83 
-92 IEINITEDGTYTIT
+92 
-106 GSNEIN
+106 
-112 GAYMDVHITVA
+112 
-123 DGVKANVI
+123 
-131 LDNVT
+131 
-136 IKNDDLYDFDI
+136 
-147 KGCATDD
+147 
-154 ERDQLFPFM
+154 
-163 EIMGTANLY
+163 
-172 LKGKNTITIPV
+172 
-183 LDKGN
+183 
-188 GKVNTSVIFKLYGQL
+188 
-203 TVREDAGTP
+203 
-212 GSSLEINNAGY
+212 
-223 LLHGGGSDEY
+223 
-233 SSVGGSFTMESGT
+233 
-246 LTAWGANINY
+246 
-256 LEQWHMLGGAIN
+256 
-268 CYMSNLVYYGDYQF
+268 
-282 LGGDIN
+282 
-288 TTTWSRVTL
+288 
-297 KMGAARLL
+297 
-305 GSASGASFEDR
+305 
-316 NGYSLQ
+316 
-322 KLTVSDLPAS
+322 
-332 RKVTAVNGYPS
+332 
-343 STLETSET
+343 
-351 GTLEAYLRKGSNVIE
+351 
-366 IDGKSY
+366 
-372 LYKWYEETSKLERQ
+372 
-386 SDAELC
+386 
-392 TVQFVLDGSES
+392 
-403 PYCTVKVEKNTAFG
+403 
-417 KLFNDTQ
+417 
-424 YTYTYQTKD
+424 
-433 GTEFNEKTEI
+433 
-443 TSDMTVTMKS
+443 
-453 YVREYNVTIDGVP
+453 
-466 EKMSTL
+466 
-472 PAGKM
+472 M
-477 YLNPPESYD
+477 YLNPPESDY

-492 YDYGSCYYGGSR
+492 YAYGSCYYGGSR

-521 TDYVKISDKEELI
+521 TDYVKISDKKELI

-571 FDGNGYSIKKMKG
+571 FDGNGYSIKNMKG
-584 EQNAT
+584 EPNAT

-594 TLKGTIRNLCIEDIW
+594 TLKGTIRNLGFENVS
-609 LPGSED
+609 LPGTD
-615 EIEKYYGRGSAGVI
+615 KGYDGNGSAGVI

-634 GLIENCKVA
+634 GLIENCKVE

-649 NCVSTSGIYES
+649 NGTDSGIYKGS
-660 GYDPMGTVAGVNLGE
+660 YDPVGTVAGVNLGE

-689 IFKKFSTKPD
+689 KCESFYTQPD
-699 ESKILFPIA
+699 ESKVFFPVA
-708 GNYGTITNCYYD
+708 ANYGTITNCYYD

-1046 SVPGTSIPASGAPA
+1046 SVPVTSIPASGAPA
-1060 TTPGTTAPASGAPSE
+1060 A
-1075 TPGTTTPASGA
+1075 TPGTTTPATGT
-1086 PSATPGTTAPA
+1086 PAT
-1097 FGAPSATPGTT
+1097 TPGTT
-1108 TPATGAPTTTPG
+1108 TPATGAPTTTP
-1120 TTAPATGAPTTTPGT
+1120 
-1135 TTPAT
+1135 
-1140 GAPTTPPGTTTP
+1140 
-1152 TPDIPT
+1152 TPDIPA
-1158 PVPGTPTP
+1158 PAPGTPTP
-1166 APDAPTPVPD
+1166 APGAPTPVPD

-1214 KLTDETGATYKVT
+1214 KLTDESGATYKVT

-1357 N
+1357 K

>member
-58 QAEKNVTYNLE
+58 QAEKNVTYNLQ
-69 KDTELL
+69 DTELL

-83 GGMQHDVTI
+83 GGKKYKVTI

-112 GAYMDVHITVA
+112 GAYMDVHIMVA

-131 LDNVT
+131 LDNVN
-136 IKNDDLYDFDI
+136 IQNDDLYDLDI
-147 KGCATDD
+147 KNCASSD

-172 LKGKNTITIPV
+172 LKGQNTITIPV
-183 LDKGN
+183 LDKG
-188 GKVNTSVIFKLYGQL
+188 GEKVNTSVIFKLYGQL
-203 TVREDAGTP
+203 TVCEDAGTP

-223 LLHGGGSDEY
+223 LIHGGGSEEY
-233 SSVGGSFTMESGT
+233 ASVGGSFTMESGT
-246 LTAWGANINY
+246 LTAWGADINY
-256 LEQWHMLGGAIN
+256 LEQWHMLGGAVT
-268 CYMSNLVYYGDYQF
+268 CYNALLVNYGDYQF
-282 LGGDIN
+282 LGGDITSN
-288 TTTWSRVTL
+288 WISSPGTA
-297 KMGAARLL
+297 KMGTARLFVITPYRKPL
-305 GSASGASFEDR
+305 EDR

-322 KLTVSDLPAS
+322 KLTVSGLPAS
-332 RKVTAVNGYPS
+332 QKVIAVNGYPS
-343 STLETSET
+343 STLETSKT

-372 LYKWYEETSKLERQ
+372 LYKWNEETSELKQQ

-417 KLFNDTQ
+417 KLFNDNQ

-433 GTEFNEKTEI
+433 GTEFNEETVI

-453 YVREYNVTIDGVP
+453 YVREYNVTIDGVT

-477 YLNPPESYD
+477 YLNPPESDY

-492 YDYGSCYYGGSR
+492 YAYGSCYYGGSR

-521 TDYVKISDKEELI
+521 TDYVKISDKKELI

-571 FDGNGYSIKKMKG
+571 FDGNGYSIKNMKG
-584 EQNAT
+584 EPNAT

-594 TLKGTIRNLCIEDIW
+594 TLKGTIRNLGFENVS
-609 LPGSED
+609 LPGTD
-615 EIEKYYGRGSAGVI
+615 KGYDGNGSAGVI

-634 GLIENCKVA
+634 GLIENCKVE

-649 NCVSTSGIYES
+649 NGTDSGIYKGS
-660 GYDPMGTVAGVNLGE
+660 YDPVGTVAGVNLGE

-689 IFKKFSTKPD
+689 KCESFYTQPD
-699 ESKILFPIA
+699 ESKVFFPVA
-708 GNYGTITNCYYD
+708 ANYGTITNCYYD

-843 KEHSADVDYEDAW
+843 KEHGADVDYEDAW
-856 TALGIEPA
+856 TALGIEPV

-955 VVYTGED
+955 VIYTGED

-1046 SVPGTSIPASGAPA
+1046 SVPVTSIPASGAPA
-1060 TTPGTTAPASGAPSE
+1060 A
-1075 TPGTTTPASGA
+1075 TPGTTTPAS
-1086 PSATPGTTAPA
+1086 
-1097 FGAPSATPGTT
+1097 
-1108 TPATGAPTTTPG
+1108 
-1120 TTAPATGAPTTTPGT
+1120 GAPTTTPGT

-1140 GAPTTPPGTTTP
+1140 GAPTTTP
-1152 TPDIPT
+1152 TPDIPA
-1158 PVPGTPTP
+1158 PAPGTPTP
-1166 APDAPTPVPD
+1166 APGAPTPVPD

-1214 KLTDETGATYKVT
+1214 KLTDESGATYKVT

-1314 TIGKKA
+1314 TVGKKA

>member
-58 QAEKNVTYNLE
+58 QAEKNVTYNLQ
-69 KDTELL
+69 DTELL

-83 GGMQHDVTI
+83 GGTKHEVTI

-112 GAYMDVHITVA
+112 GTYMDVHITVA

-131 LDNVT
+131 LDNVN
-136 IKNDDLYDFDI
+136 IQNDDLYDLDI
-147 KGCATDD
+147 KGCASDD

-163 EIMGTANLY
+163 EIMGAANLY

-246 LTAWGANINY
+246 LTAWGASINY
-256 LEQWHMLGGAIN
+256 LEQWHMLGGTVN
-268 CYMSNLVYYGDYQF
+268 CYRSELVNYGDYQF

-288 TTTWSRVTL
+288 TGMGYQGTL
-297 KMGAARLL
+297 KVGAARLL
-305 GSASGASFEDR
+305 GSVSSGVSLEDR

-486 GSSKYY
+486 GSSKWYY
-492 YDYGSCYYGGSR
+492 YYGSCYYGGSR

-521 TDYVKISDKEELI
+521 TDYVKISDKKELI

-547 ARLEADIDMNGERLT
+547 ARLEADIDMKGERLT

-571 FDGNGYSIKKMKG
+571 FDGNGYSIKNMKG

-594 TLKGTIRNLCIEDIW
+594 TLKGTIRNLSFENVW

-615 EIEKYYGRGSAGVI
+615 EYFKYNSRGSAGVI

-649 NCVSTSGIYES
+649 NIADSGIYEG
-660 GYDPMGTVAGVNLGE
+660 GYDPVGTVAGVNLGE
-675 IRNCLAVKNEFDTS
+675 IRNCLAVENEFDMS
-689 IFKKFSTKPD
+689 IFENLSKKLD

-720 ATENVETEDTELRAG
+720 APENVETEDTELRAG

-741 IFKSGEIC
+741 KLKSGEIC
-749 YLLNDKISDG
+749 YLLNNKISDG

-765 KLSEETGDPYPTLVK
+765 KLSEETGDDYPTLVK

-793 TKAYTNEKDS
+793 IKAYTNEKDS

-811 TAKEDTLTATC
+811 TAKDDTLTATC

-829 ASAVLKVASAVYDK
+829 ANAVLKVASAVYDK
-843 KEHSADVDYEDAW
+843 KEHGADVDYEDAW
-856 TALGIEPA
+856 TALGIEPVN
-864 DIQYLRDG
+864 IQYLRDG
-872 KPTTDIT
+872 KPTTDIA

-1046 SVPGTSIPASGAPA
+1046 SVPVTSIPASGAPA
-1060 TTPGTTAPASGAPSE
+1060 A
-1075 TPGTTTPASGA
+1075 TPGTTTPAS
-1086 PSATPGTTAPA
+1086 
-1097 FGAPSATPGTT
+1097 
-1108 TPATGAPTTTPG
+1108 
-1120 TTAPATGAPTTTPGT
+1120 GAPTTTPGT

-1140 GAPTTPPGTTTP
+1140 GAPTTTP
-1152 TPDIPT
+1152 TPDIPA
-1158 PVPGTPTP
+1158 PAPGTPTP
-1166 APDAPTPVPD
+1166 APGAPTPVPD

-1214 KLTDETGATYKVT
+1214 KLTDESGATYKVT

>member
-1 MHKKF
+1 M
-6 YFNNNQSQIK
+6 
-16 RIRKNLK
+16 
-23 QQWTKAVC
+23 
-31 IGTLSATVLT
+31 
-41 GVPVF
+41 
-46 PVTHAYAQEVSV
+46 
-58 QAEKNVTYNLE
+58 
-69 KDTELL
+69 
-75 TEKTIADY
+75 
-83 GGMQHDVTI
+83 
-92 IEINITEDGTYTIT
+92 
-106 GSNEIN
+106 
-112 GAYMDVHITVA
+112 
-123 DGVKANVI
+123 
-131 LDNVT
+131 
-136 IKNDDLYDFDI
+136 
-147 KGCATDD
+147 
-154 ERDQLFPFM
+154 
-163 EIMGTANLY
+163 
-172 LKGKNTITIPV
+172 
-183 LDKGN
+183 
-188 GKVNTSVIFKLYGQL
+188 
-203 TVREDAGTP
+203 
-212 GSSLEINNAGY
+212 
-223 LLHGGGSDEY
+223 
-233 SSVGGSFTMESGT
+233 
-246 LTAWGANINY
+246 
-256 LEQWHMLGGAIN
+256 
-268 CYMSNLVYYGDYQF
+268 
-282 LGGDIN
+282 
-288 TTTWSRVTL
+288 
-297 KMGAARLL
+297 
-305 GSASGASFEDR
+305 
-316 NGYSLQ
+316 
-322 KLTVSDLPAS
+322 
-332 RKVTAVNGYPS
+332 
-343 STLETSET
+343 
-351 GTLEAYLRKGSNVIE
+351 
-366 IDGKSY
+366 
-372 LYKWYEETSKLERQ
+372 
-386 SDAELC
+386 
-392 TVQFVLDGSES
+392 
-403 PYCTVKVEKNTAFG
+403 
-417 KLFNDTQ
+417 
-424 YTYTYQTKD
+424 
-433 GTEFNEKTEI
+433 
-443 TSDMTVTMKS
+443 
-453 YVREYNVTIDGVP
+453 
-466 EKMSTL
+466 
-472 PAGKM
+472 
-477 YLNPPESYD
+477 
-486 GSSKYY
+486 
-492 YDYGSCYYGGSR
+492 
-504 VTRDMT
+504 
-510 LESLDVVTDHG
+510 
-521 TDYVKISDKEELI
+521 
-534 RFFKMA
+534 
-540 AVDDHIN
+540 
-547 ARLEADIDMNGERLT
+547 
-562 IYIGDYAGI
+562 
-571 FDGNGYSIKKMKG
+571 
-584 EQNAT
+584 
-589 GAICR
+589 
-594 TLKGTIRNLCIEDIW
+594 
-609 LPGSED
+609 
-615 EIEKYYGRGSAGVI
+615 
-629 CGINR
+629 
-634 GLIENCKVA
+634 
-643 GSKITL
+643 
-649 NCVSTSGIYES
+649 
-660 GYDPMGTVAGVNLGE
+660 
-675 IRNCLAVKNEFDTS
+675 
-689 IFKKFSTKPD
+689 
-699 ESKILFPIA
+699 
-708 GNYGTITNCYYD
+708 
-720 ATENVETEDTELRAG
+720 
-735 IGRTAE
+735 
-741 IFKSGEIC
+741 
-749 YLLNDKISDG
+749 
-759 TQAWYQ
+759 
-765 KLSEETGDPYPTLVK
+765 
-780 EEGNTVYDGYVNC
+780 
-793 TKAYTNEKDS
+793 
-803 KETHTFTY
+803 
-811 TAKEDTLTATC
+811 
-822 KWAEDHQ
+822 
-829 ASAVLKVASAVYDK
+829 KVASAVYDK

-1097 FGAPSATPGTT
+1097 SGAPSATPGTT

-1135 TTPAT
+1135 TTPTT
-1140 GAPTTPPGTTTP
+1140 GAPTTTPGTTTP
-1152 TPDIPT
+1152 TPDIPA
-1158 PVPGTPTP
+1158 PAPGTSTP
-1166 APDAPTPVPD
+1166 APGAPTPVPD

-1239 STKKTGKASITIPS
+1239 STKKIGKASITIPS

-1357 N
+1357 K

>member
-58 QAEKNVTYNLE
+58 QAEKNVTYNLQ
-69 KDTELL
+69 DTELL

-83 GGMQHDVTI
+83 GGKKHEVTI

-131 LDNVT
+131 LDNVN
-136 IKNDDLYDFDI
+136 IQNDDLYDLDI
-147 KGCATDD
+147 KGCASDD

-172 LKGKNTITIPV
+172 LKGENTITIPV

-233 SSVGGSFTMESGT
+233 SSVGGSFTIESGT
-246 LTAWGANINY
+246 LTAWGASINY
-256 LEQWHMLGGAIN
+256 LEQWHMLGGTVN
-268 CYMSNLVYYGDYQF
+268 CYRSELVNYGDYQF

-288 TTTWSRVTL
+288 TGMGYQGTL
-297 KMGAARLL
+297 KVGAARLL
-305 GSASGASFEDR
+305 GSVSSGVSLEDR
-316 NGYSLQ
+316 NGYPLQ

-343 STLETSET
+343 STLETSGT

-372 LYKWYEETSKLERQ
+372 LYKWNEETSELEQQ

-486 GSSKYY
+486 GSSKWYY
-492 YDYGSCYYGGSR
+492 YGSCYYGGSR

-521 TDYVKISDKEELI
+521 TDYVKISDKKELI

-547 ARLEADIDMNGERLT
+547 ARLEADIDMKGERLT

-571 FDGNGYSIKKMKG
+571 FDGNGYSIKNMKG
-584 EQNAT
+584 EPNAT

-615 EIEKYYGRGSAGVI
+615 DIEKYYGRGSAGVI

-649 NCVSTSGIYES
+649 NCVSTSGIYKS

-689 IFKKFSTKPD
+689 IFKNFSTKPD

-741 IFKSGEIC
+741 KLKSGEIC

-765 KLSEETGDPYPTLVK
+765 KLSEETGDPYPMLVK

-803 KETHTFTY
+803 IETHTFTY
-811 TAKEDTLTATC
+811 TAKDDTLTATC

-843 KEHSADVDYEDAW
+843 KEHGADVDYEDAW
-856 TALGIEPA
+856 TALGIEPV

-893 KAEKEYTIAKAAQP
+893 KTEKEYTIAKAAQP

-935 EISEDSIGMDIPEK
+935 KISEDSIGMDIPEK

-962 AQSYENI
+962 VQSYENI

-1031 EKPQPTVKPTVVPAT
+1031 EKPQPTVKPTVVPTT
-1046 SVPGTSIPASGAPA
+1046 SVPGTSIPASGAPSA
-1060 TTPGTTAPASGAPSE
+1060 TPGTMTPATGAPTP
-1075 TPGTTTPASGA
+1075 TPGTTTP
-1086 PSATPGTTAPA
+1086 T
-1097 FGAPSATPGTT
+1097 
-1108 TPATGAPTTTPG
+1108 TGAPTTTPG
-1120 TTAPATGAPTTTPGT
+1120 TTTPATGAPTTTPGT

-1140 GAPTTPPGTTTP
+1140 GAPATTPGTTTPATGAPTTTPGTTTP
-1152 TPDIPT
+1152 TTGVPT
-1158 PVPGTPTP
+1158 PVPDMPTP
-1166 APDAPTPVPD
+1166 APGIPTPVPD

-1181 PGAPTPIPTAAPQET
+1181 PGAPTPVPETPTAAPGAPTPILTAAPQET

-1206 PKTEKKDS
+1206 PKTKKKDS
-1214 KLTDETGATYKVT
+1214 KLTDESGATYKVT

-1239 STKKTGKASITIPS
+1239 STKKTGKASIIIPS

-1314 TIGKKA
+1314 TVGKKA

-1357 N
+1357 K

>member
-58 QAEKNVTYNLE
+58 QAEKNVTYNLQ
-69 KDTELL
+69 DTELL

-83 GGMQHDVTI
+83 GGKKYKVTI

-112 GAYMDVHITVA
+112 GTYMDVHITVA

-131 LDNVT
+131 LDNVN
-136 IKNDDLYDFDI
+136 IQNDDLYDLDI
-147 KGCATDD
+147 KGCASDD

-172 LKGKNTITIPV
+172 LKGENTITIPV

-246 LTAWGANINY
+246 LTAWGASINY
-256 LEQWHMLGGAIN
+256 LEQWHMLGGTVN
-268 CYMSNLVYYGDYQF
+268 CYRSELVNYGDYQF

-288 TTTWSRVTL
+288 TGMGYQGTL
-297 KMGAARLL
+297 KVGAARLL
-305 GSASGASFEDR
+305 GSVSSRVSLEDR
-316 NGYSLQ
+316 NGYPLQ
-322 KLTVSDLPAS
+322 KLTVSNLPAS
-332 RKVTAVNGYPS
+332 QKVTAVNGYPS

-417 KLFNDTQ
+417 KLFNDNQ

-453 YVREYNVTIDGVP
+453 YVREYNVTIDGVT

-510 LESLDVVTDHG
+510 LESLDVVADHG

-1086 PSATPGTTAPA
+1086 PTT
-1097 FGAPSATPGTT
+1097 TPGTT

-1120 TTAPATGAPTTTPGT
+1120 TTAPASGAPSATPGTTTPASGAPATTPGT

-1140 GAPTTPPGTTTP
+1140 GAPTTTP
-1152 TPDIPT
+1152 TPDIPA
-1158 PVPGTPTP
+1158 PAPGTSTP
-1166 APDAPTPVPD
+1166 APGAPTPVPD

-1357 N
+1357 K

>member
-16 RIRKNLK
+16 RIRKILK

-58 QAEKNVTYNLE
+58 QAEKNVTYNLQ
-69 KDTELL
+69 DTELL

-83 GGMQHDVTI
+83 GGTKHEVTI

-131 LDNVT
+131 LDNVN
-136 IKNDDLYDFDI
+136 IQNDDLYDLDI
-147 KGCATDD
+147 KGCASDD

-172 LKGKNTITIPV
+172 LKGENTITIPV
-183 LDKGN
+183 LDQGPSKE
-188 GKVNTSVIFKLYGQL
+188 NTSAIFELYGQL
-203 TVREDAGTP
+203 TIREDAGTP
-212 GSSLEINNAGY
+212 DSSLKVNNARY
-223 LLHGGGSDEY
+223 LIHGGGSDEY
-233 SSVGGSFTMESGT
+233 YSVGGSFTMESGT
-246 LTAWGANINY
+246 LTAWGADINY
-256 LEQWHMLGGAIN
+256 LEQWHMLGGAVT
-268 CYMSNLVYYGDYQF
+268 CYNAMLVNYGDYQF
-282 LGGDIN
+282 LGGDITSN
-288 TTTWSRVTL
+288 WISSPGTA
-297 KMGAARLL
+297 KMGTARLFVITPYRKPL
-305 GSASGASFEDR
+305 EDR

-322 KLTVSDLPAS
+322 KLTVSGLPAS
-332 RKVTAVNGYPS
+332 QKVIAVNGYPS

-372 LYKWYEETSKLERQ
+372 LYKWNEETSELKQQ

-403 PYCTVKVEKNTAFG
+403 PYCTVKVGKNTAFG
-417 KLFNDTQ
+417 KLFNDNQ

-433 GTEFNEKTEI
+433 GTEFNEETVI

-453 YVREYNVTIDGVP
+453 YVREYNVTIDGVT

-477 YLNPPESYD
+477 YLNPPESDY

-492 YDYGSCYYGGSR
+492 YAYGSCYYGGSR

-521 TDYVKISDKEELI
+521 TDYVKISDKKELI

-571 FDGNGYSIKKMKG
+571 FDGNGYSIKNMKG
-584 EQNAT
+584 EPNAT

-594 TLKGTIRNLCIEDIW
+594 TLKGTIRNLGFENVS
-609 LPGSED
+609 LPGTD
-615 EIEKYYGRGSAGVI
+615 KGYDGNGSAGVI

-634 GLIENCKVA
+634 GLIENCKVE

-649 NCVSTSGIYES
+649 NGTDSGIYKGS
-660 GYDPMGTVAGVNLGE
+660 YDPVGTVAGVNLGE

-689 IFKKFSTKPD
+689 KCESFYTQPD
-699 ESKILFPIA
+699 ESKVFFPVA
-708 GNYGTITNCYYD
+708 ANYGTITNCYYD

-759 TQAWYQ
+759 TQVWYQ
-765 KLSEETGDPYPTLVK
+765 KLSEETGDAYPTLVK
-780 EEGNTVYDGYVNC
+780 EEENTVYDGYVNC

-811 TAKEDTLTATC
+811 TAKDDTLTATC

-829 ASAVLKVASAVYDK
+829 ANAVLKVASAVYDK
-843 KEHSADVDYEDAW
+843 KEHGADVDYEDAW
-856 TALGIEPA
+856 TALGIEPV

-955 VVYTGED
+955 VIYTGED

-1046 SVPGTSIPASGAPA
+1046 SVPVTSIPASGAPA
-1060 TTPGTTAPASGAPSE
+1060 A
-1075 TPGTTTPASGA
+1075 TPGTTTPAS
-1086 PSATPGTTAPA
+1086 
-1097 FGAPSATPGTT
+1097 
-1108 TPATGAPTTTPG
+1108 
-1120 TTAPATGAPTTTPGT
+1120 GAPTTTPGT

-1140 GAPTTPPGTTTP
+1140 GAPTTTP
-1152 TPDIPT
+1152 TPDIPA
-1158 PVPGTPTP
+1158 PAPGTPTP
-1166 APDAPTPVPD
+1166 APGAPTPVPD

-1214 KLTDETGATYKVT
+1214 KLTDESGATYKVI

-1314 TIGKKA
+1314 TVGKKA
-1320 FAKTSSEAV
+1320 FAKTSSEVV

-1357 N
+1357 K

>member
-58 QAEKNVTYNLE
+58 QAEKNVTYNLQ
-69 KDTELL
+69 DTELL

-83 GGMQHDVTI
+83 GGKKHEVTI

-131 LDNVT
+131 LDNVN
-136 IKNDDLYDFDI
+136 IQNDDLYDLDI
-147 KGCATDD
+147 KNCASSD

-172 LKGKNTITIPV
+172 LKGQNTITIPV
-183 LDKGN
+183 LDKG
-188 GKVNTSVIFKLYGQL
+188 GEKVNTSVIFKLYGQL
-203 TVREDAGTP
+203 TVCEDAGTP

-223 LLHGGGSDEY
+223 LIHGGGSDEY
-233 SSVGGSFTMESGT
+233 YSVGGSFTMESGT
-246 LTAWGANINY
+246 LTAWGADINY
-256 LEQWHMLGGAIN
+256 LEQWHMLGGAVTCCN
-268 CYMSNLVYYGDYQF
+268 ALLVNYGDYQF
-282 LGGDIN
+282 LGGDITSN
-288 TTTWSRVTL
+288 WILSPGTA
-297 KMGAARLL
+297 KMGTARLFVTTPYRKPL
-305 GSASGASFEDR
+305 EDR

-322 KLTVSDLPAS
+322 KLTVSGLPAS

-372 LYKWYEETSKLERQ
+372 LYKWNDETEALERQ
-386 SDAELC
+386 SDAELY

-403 PYCTVKVEKNTAFG
+403 PYCTVQVEKNTAFG

-433 GTEFNEKTEI
+433 GTEFNEETVI

-453 YVREYNVTIDGVP
+453 SVREYNVTIDGVT

-477 YLNPPESYD
+477 YLNPPESYGNVGD
-486 GSSKYY
+486 MYY
-492 YDYGSCYYGGSR
+492 YAFGSRHYGGSR

-521 TDYVKISDKEELI
+521 TDYVKISNKEELI

-547 ARLEADIDMNGERLT
+547 ARLEADIDMNDDRLT

-571 FDGNGYSIKKMKG
+571 FDGNGHSIKNMKG
-584 EQNAT
+584 EPNAT

-594 TLKGTIRNLCIEDIW
+594 TLKGTIRNLSFENVW

-615 EIEKYYGRGSAGVI
+615 EYDKYNGRGSAGVI
-629 CGINR
+629 CGINC

-643 GSKITL
+643 ESKITL
-649 NCVSTSGIYES
+649 NIADSGIYEG
-660 GYDPMGTVAGVNLGE
+660 GYDPVGAVAGVNLGE
-675 IRNCLAVKNEFDTS
+675 IRNCLAVKNEFDMS
-689 IFKKFSTKPD
+689 IFEKLSPKPD

-720 ATENVETEDTELRAG
+720 APENVETEDTELRAG

-780 EEGNTVYDGYVNC
+780 EEENTVYDGYVNC

-811 TAKEDTLTATC
+811 TAKDDTLTATC

-829 ASAVLKVASAVYDK
+829 ANAVLKVASAVYDK
-843 KEHSADVDYEDAW
+843 KEHGADVDYEDAW

-1046 SVPGTSIPASGAPA
+1046 SVPVTSIPASGAPA
-1060 TTPGTTAPASGAPSE
+1060 ATPGTTTPATGTPAT

-1086 PSATPGTTAPA
+1086 PA
-1097 FGAPSATPGTT
+1097 ATPGTT
-1108 TPATGAPTTTPG
+1108 TPATGTPATTPG
-1120 TTAPATGAPTTTPGT
+1120 TTTPASGAPTTTPGT

-1140 GAPTTPPGTTTP
+1140 GAPTTTP
-1152 TPDIPT
+1152 TPDIPA
-1158 PVPGTPTP
+1158 PAPGTPTP
-1166 APDAPTPVPD
+1166 APGAPTPVPD

-1214 KLTDETGATYKVT
+1214 KLTDESGATYKVT

-1314 TIGKKA
+1314 TVGKKA
-1320 FAKTSSEAV
+1320 FAKTSSEVV

-1357 N
+1357 K

>member
-58 QAEKNVTYNLE
+58 QAEKNVTYNLQ
-69 KDTELL
+69 DTELL

-83 GGMQHDVTI
+83 GGKKYKVTI

-131 LDNVT
+131 LDNVN
-136 IKNDDLYDFDI
+136 IQNDDLYDLDI
-147 KGCATDD
+147 KGCASSD

-172 LKGKNTITIPV
+172 LKGQNTITIPV
-183 LDKGN
+183 LDQGPSKE
-188 GKVNTSVIFKLYGQL
+188 NTSVIFKLYGQL

-223 LLHGGGSDEY
+223 LIHGGGSEEY

-246 LTAWGANINY
+246 LTAWGASINY
-256 LEQWHMLGGAIN
+256 LEQWHMLGGTIN
-268 CYMSNLVYYGDYQF
+268 CYRSELVNYGDYQF

-288 TTTWSRVTL
+288 TGMGYQGTL
-297 KMGAARLL
+297 KVGAARLL
-305 GSASGASFEDR
+305 GSVSSGVSLEDR
-316 NGYSLQ
+316 NGYPLQ

-372 LYKWYEETSKLERQ
+372 LYKWNDETEALEQQ

-403 PYCTVKVEKNTAFG
+403 PYCTVKVGKNTAFG
-417 KLFNDTQ
+417 KLFNDNQ

-433 GTEFNEKTEI
+433 GTEFNEETVI

-453 YVREYNVTIDGVP
+453 YVREYNVTIDGVT

-477 YLNPPESYD
+477 YLNPPESDY

-492 YDYGSCYYGGSR
+492 YYYGSCYYGGSR

-510 LESLDVVTDHG
+510 LESLDVVADHG

-571 FDGNGYSIKKMKG
+571 FDGNGYSIKNMKG
-584 EQNAT
+584 EPNAT

-594 TLKGTIRNLCIEDIW
+594 TLKGTIRNLSFENVW

-615 EIEKYYGRGSAGVI
+615 EYFKYNSRGSAGVI

-649 NCVSTSGIYES
+649 NIADSGIYEG
-660 GYDPMGTVAGVNLGE
+660 GYDPVGTVAGVNLGE
-675 IRNCLAVKNEFDTS
+675 IRNCLAVENEFDMS
-689 IFKKFSTKPD
+689 IFENLSKKPD

-720 ATENVETEDTELRAG
+720 APENVETEDTELRAG

-741 IFKSGEIC
+741 KLKSGEIC

-759 TQAWYQ
+759 TQVWYQ
-765 KLSEETGDPYPTLVK
+765 KLSEETGDAYPTLVK
-780 EEGNTVYDGYVNC
+780 EEENTVYDGYVNC

-811 TAKEDTLTATC
+811 TAKDDTLTATC

-829 ASAVLKVASAVYDK
+829 ANAVLKVASAVYDK
-843 KEHSADVDYEDAW
+843 KEHGADVDYEDAW
-856 TALGIEPA
+856 TALGIEPV

-955 VVYTGED
+955 VIYTGED

-1046 SVPGTSIPASGAPA
+1046 SVPGTSIPASGAP
-1060 TTPGTTAPASGAPSE
+1060 
-1075 TPGTTTPASGA
+1075 
-1086 PSATPGTTAPA
+1086 SATPGTTAPA
-1097 FGAPSATPGTT
+1097 SGAPSATPGTT

-1120 TTAPATGAPTTTPGT
+1120 TTTPVTGAPTTTPGT
-1135 TTPAT
+1135 TTP
-1140 GAPTTPPGTTTP
+1140 
-1152 TPDIPT
+1152 TPDIPA
-1158 PVPGTPTP
+1158 PAPGTPTP
-1166 APDAPTPVPD
+1166 APGAPTPVPD

-1181 PGAPTPIPTAAPQET
+1181 PGAPTSIPTAAPQET

-1214 KLTDETGATYKVT
+1214 KLTDESGATYKVT

-1314 TIGKKA
+1314 TVGKKA
-1320 FAKTSSEAV
+1320 FAKTSSEVV

-1357 N
+1357 K

>member
-16 RIRKNLK
+16 RIRKILK

-58 QAEKNVTYNLE
+58 QAEKNVTYNLQ
-69 KDTELL
+69 DTELL

-83 GGMQHDVTI
+83 GGTKHEVTI

-131 LDNVT
+131 LDNVN
-136 IKNDDLYDFDI
+136 IQNDDLYDLDI
-147 KGCATDD
+147 KGCASDD

-172 LKGKNTITIPV
+172 LKGENTITIPV
-183 LDKGN
+183 LDQGPSKE
-188 GKVNTSVIFKLYGQL
+188 NTSAIFELYGQL
-203 TVREDAGTP
+203 TIREDAGTP
-212 GSSLEINNAGY
+212 DSSLKVNNARY
-223 LLHGGGSDEY
+223 LIHGGGSDEY
-233 SSVGGSFTMESGT
+233 YSVGGSFTMESGT
-246 LTAWGANINY
+246 LTAWGADINY
-256 LEQWHMLGGAIN
+256 LEQWHMLGGAVT
-268 CYMSNLVYYGDYQF
+268 CYNAMLVNYGDYQF
-282 LGGDIN
+282 LGGDITSN
-288 TTTWSRVTL
+288 WISSPGTA
-297 KMGAARLL
+297 KMGTARLFVITPYRKPL
-305 GSASGASFEDR
+305 EDR

-322 KLTVSDLPAS
+322 KLTVSGLPAS
-332 RKVTAVNGYPS
+332 QKVIAVNGYPS

-372 LYKWYEETSKLERQ
+372 LYKWNEETSELKQQ

-417 KLFNDTQ
+417 KLFNDNQ

-433 GTEFNEKTEI
+433 GTEFNEETVI

-453 YVREYNVTIDGVP
+453 YVREYNVTIDGVT

-477 YLNPPESYD
+477 YLNPPESDY

-492 YDYGSCYYGGSR
+492 YAYGSCYYGGSR

-521 TDYVKISDKEELI
+521 TDYVKISDKKELI

-571 FDGNGYSIKKMKG
+571 FDGNGYSIKNMKG
-584 EQNAT
+584 EPNAT

-594 TLKGTIRNLCIEDIW
+594 TLKGTIRNLGFENVS
-609 LPGSED
+609 LPGTD
-615 EIEKYYGRGSAGVI
+615 KGYDGNGSAGVI

-634 GLIENCKVA
+634 GLIENCKVE

-649 NCVSTSGIYES
+649 NGTDSGIYKGS
-660 GYDPMGTVAGVNLGE
+660 YDPVGTVAGVNLGE

-689 IFKKFSTKPD
+689 KCESFYTQPD
-699 ESKILFPIA
+699 ESKVFFPVA
-708 GNYGTITNCYYD
+708 ANYGTITNCYYD

-780 EEGNTVYDGYVNC
+780 EEENTVYDGYVNC

-811 TAKEDTLTATC
+811 TAKDDTLTATC

-829 ASAVLKVASAVYDK
+829 ANAVLKVASAVYDK
-843 KEHSADVDYEDAW
+843 KEHGADVDYEDAW
-856 TALGIEPA
+856 TALGIEPV

-955 VVYTGED
+955 VIYTGED

-1046 SVPGTSIPASGAPA
+1046 SVPVTSIPASGAPA
-1060 TTPGTTAPASGAPSE
+1060 A
-1075 TPGTTTPASGA
+1075 TPGTTTPAS
-1086 PSATPGTTAPA
+1086 
-1097 FGAPSATPGTT
+1097 
-1108 TPATGAPTTTPG
+1108 
-1120 TTAPATGAPTTTPGT
+1120 GAPTTTPGT

-1140 GAPTTPPGTTTP
+1140 GAPTTTP
-1152 TPDIPT
+1152 TPDIPA
-1158 PVPGTPTP
+1158 PAPGTPTP
-1166 APDAPTPVPD
+1166 APGAPTPVPD

-1214 KLTDETGATYKVT
+1214 KLTDESGATYKVT

-1357 N
+1357 K

>member
-58 QAEKNVTYNLE
+58 QAEKNVTYNLQ
-69 KDTELL
+69 DTELL

-83 GGMQHDVTI
+83 GGTKHEVTI

-112 GAYMDVHITVA
+112 GTYMDVHITVA

-131 LDNVT
+131 LDNVN
-136 IKNDDLYDFDI
+136 IQNDDLYDLDI
-147 KGCATDD
+147 KGCASDD

-163 EIMGTANLY
+163 EIMGAANLY

-759 TQAWYQ
+759 TQVWYQ
-765 KLSEETGDPYPTLVK
+765 KLSEETGDDYPTLVK

-793 TKAYTNEKDS
+793 TKAYTNEKDT

-1097 FGAPSATPGTT
+1097 SGAPSATPGTT
-1108 TPATGAPTTTPG
+1108 TPATGAPTTMPG

-1140 GAPTTPPGTTTP
+1140 GAPTTTPGTTTP
-1152 TPDIPT
+1152 TPDIPA
-1158 PVPGTPTP
+1158 PAPGTSTP
-1166 APDAPTPVPD
+1166 APGAPTPVPD

-1239 STKKTGKASITIPS
+1239 STKKIGKASITIPS

-1357 N
+1357 K

>member
-58 QAEKNVTYNLE
+58 QAEKNVTYNLQ
-69 KDTELL
+69 DTELL

-83 GGMQHDVTI
+83 GGKKYKVTI

-131 LDNVT
+131 LDNVN
-136 IKNDDLYDFDI
+136 IQNDDLYDLDI
-147 KGCATDD
+147 KGCASSD

-172 LKGKNTITIPV
+172 LKGQNTITIPV
-183 LDKGN
+183 LDQGG

-223 LLHGGGSDEY
+223 LIHGGGSEEY

-246 LTAWGANINY
+246 LTAWGASINY
-256 LEQWHMLGGAIN
+256 LEQWHMLGGTIN
-268 CYMSNLVYYGDYQF
+268 CYRSELVNYGDYQF

-288 TTTWSRVTL
+288 TGMGYQGTL
-297 KMGAARLL
+297 KVGAARLL
-305 GSASGASFEDR
+305 GSVSSGVSLEDR
-316 NGYSLQ
+316 NGYPLQ

-372 LYKWYEETSKLERQ
+372 LYKWNDETEALEQQ

-403 PYCTVKVEKNTAFG
+403 PYCTVKVGKNTAFG
-417 KLFNDTQ
+417 KLFNDNQ

-433 GTEFNEKTEI
+433 GTEFNEETVI

-453 YVREYNVTIDGVP
+453 YVREYNVTIDGVT

-477 YLNPPESYD
+477 YLNPPESDY

-492 YDYGSCYYGGSR
+492 YYYGGCYYGGSR

-510 LESLDVVTDHG
+510 LESLDVVADHG

-547 ARLEADIDMNGERLT
+547 ARLEADIDMNSERLT

-571 FDGNGYSIKKMKG
+571 FDGNGYSIKNMKG
-584 EQNAT
+584 EPNAT

-594 TLKGTIRNLCIEDIW
+594 TLKGTIRNLSFENVW

-615 EIEKYYGRGSAGVI
+615 EYFKYNSRGSAGVI

-649 NCVSTSGIYES
+649 NIADSGIYEGGS
-660 GYDPMGTVAGVNLGE
+660 DPVGTVAGVNLGE
-675 IRNCLAVKNEFDTS
+675 IRNCLAVENEFDMS
-689 IFKKFSTKPD
+689 IFENLSKKPD

-720 ATENVETEDTELRAG
+720 APENVETEDTELRAG

-741 IFKSGEIC
+741 KLKSGEIC

-759 TQAWYQ
+759 TQVWYQ
-765 KLSEETGDPYPTLVK
+765 KLSEETGDAYPTLVK
-780 EEGNTVYDGYVNC
+780 EEENTVYDGYVNC

-811 TAKEDTLTATC
+811 TAKDDTLTATC

-829 ASAVLKVASAVYDK
+829 ANAVLKVASAVYDK
-843 KEHSADVDYEDAW
+843 KEHGADVDYEDAW
-856 TALGIEPA
+856 TALGIEPV

-955 VVYTGED
+955 VIYTGED

-1046 SVPGTSIPASGAPA
+1046 SVPVTSIPASGAPA
-1060 TTPGTTAPASGAPSE
+1060 A

-1086 PSATPGTTAPA
+1086 PTT
-1097 FGAPSATPGTT
+1097 TPGTT

-1120 TTAPATGAPTTTPGT
+1120 TTTPASGAPTTTPGTTIPATGAPTTTP
-1135 TTPAT
+1135 
-1140 GAPTTPPGTTTP
+1140 
-1152 TPDIPT
+1152 TPDIPA
-1158 PVPGTPTP
+1158 PAPGTPTP
-1166 APDAPTPVPD
+1166 APGAPTPVPD

-1214 KLTDETGATYKVT
+1214 KLTDESGATYKVT

-1314 TIGKKA
+1314 TVGKKA
-1320 FAKTSSEAV
+1320 FAKTSSEVV

-1357 N
+1357 K

>member
-58 QAEKNVTYNLE
+58 QAEKNVTYNLQ
-69 KDTELL
+69 DTKLL

-83 GGMQHDVTI
+83 GGKKYQVTI

-131 LDNVT
+131 LDNVN
-136 IKNDDLYDFDI
+136 IQNDDLYDLDI
-147 KGCATDD
+147 KGCASSD

-172 LKGKNTITIPV
+172 LKGKNTITIPA
-183 LDKGN
+183 LGT

-212 GSSLEINNAGY
+212 GSSLEINNARY

-246 LTAWGANINY
+246 LTAWGADINY

-268 CYMSNLVYYGDYQF
+268 CDMSHLANYGDYQF

-288 TTTWSRVTL
+288 TTMWSRVTL

-305 GSASGASFEDR
+305 GKASQALFEDR
-316 NGYSLQ
+316 NGYPLQ
-322 KLTVSDLPAS
+322 KLKVLDLPKS
-332 RKVTAVNGYPS
+332 QKVTAVNGYPS

-372 LYKWYEETSKLERQ
+372 LYKWNEETSELKQQ
-386 SDAELC
+386 SDAKLC
-392 TVQFVLDGSES
+392 TVQFVLDGSET

-417 KLFNDTQ
+417 QLFNDNQ
-424 YTYTYQTKD
+424 YTYTYQTED
-433 GTEFNEKTEI
+433 GTEFNGETII
-443 TSDMTVTMKS
+443 TSDMTVSMTS
-453 YVREYNVTIDGVP
+453 SAREYNVTIDGVTA
-466 EKMSTL
+466 KMSTL

-477 YLNPPESYD
+477 YL
-486 GSSKYY
+486 SSMEPDYSDRSNKYY
-492 YDYGSCYYGGSR
+492 YYNGSCYPGGR
-504 VTRDMT
+504 CVTRDMT

-521 TDYVKISDKEELI
+521 TDYVKISDKKELI

-584 EQNAT
+584 EPNAT

-615 EIEKYYGRGSAGVI
+615 EVEKYNGRGSAGVI

-660 GYDPMGTVAGVNLGE
+660 GYDPVGTVAGVNLGE

-689 IFKKFSTKPD
+689 IFKNFSTKPD

-720 ATENVETEDTELRAG
+720 ATENVETEDTEIHAG

-741 IFKSGEIC
+741 KLKSGEIC

-765 KLSEETGDPYPTLVK
+765 KLSEETGDAYPTLVK

-811 TAKEDTLTATC
+811 TAKDDTLTATC

-829 ASAVLKVASAVYDK
+829 ANAVLKVASAVYDK
-843 KEHSADVDYEDAW
+843 KEHGADVDYEDAW
-856 TALGIEPA
+856 TALEIEPV

-955 VVYTGED
+955 VIYTGED

-1046 SVPGTSIPASGAPA
+1046 SVPGTSIPASSAPSA
-1060 TTPGTTAPASGAPSE
+1060 TPGTTAPASSAPTT

-1086 PSATPGTTAPA
+1086 PSATPGTQ
-1097 FGAPSATPGTT
+1097 
-1108 TPATGAPTTTPG
+1108 TPAP
-1120 TTAPATGAPTTTPGT
+1120 GAPTTTPGT

-1140 GAPTTPPGTTTP
+1140 SAPSATPGTTTP
-1152 TPDIPT
+1152 ASSAPAAT
-1158 PVPGTPTP
+1158 PGTPTP
-1166 APDAPTPVPD
+1166 APGAPTPVPD

-1181 PGAPTPIPTAAPQET
+1181 PGAPTPVPETPTPAPGAPTSIPTAAPQET

-1214 KLTDETGATYKVT
+1214 KLTDKSGATYKVT

-1314 TIGKKA
+1314 TVGKKA

-1357 N
+1357 K

>member
-58 QAEKNVTYNLE
+58 QAEKNVTYNLQ
-69 KDTELL
+69 DTELL

-83 GGMQHDVTI
+83 GGTKHEVTI

-112 GAYMDVHITVA
+112 GTYMDVHITVA

-131 LDNVT
+131 LDNVN
-136 IKNDDLYDFDI
+136 IQNDDLYDLDI
-147 KGCATDD
+147 KGCASDD

-163 EIMGTANLY
+163 EIMGAANLY

-246 LTAWGANINY
+246 LTAWGASINY
-256 LEQWHMLGGAIN
+256 LEQWHMLGGTVN
-268 CYMSNLVYYGDYQF
+268 CYRSELVNYGDYQF

-288 TTTWSRVTL
+288 TGMGYQGTL
-297 KMGAARLL
+297 KVGAARLL
-305 GSASGASFEDR
+305 GSVSSGVSLEDR

-486 GSSKYY
+486 GSSKWYY
-492 YDYGSCYYGGSR
+492 YYGSCYYGGSR

-521 TDYVKISDKEELI
+521 TDYVKISDKKELI

-547 ARLEADIDMNGERLT
+547 ARLEADIDMKGERLT

-571 FDGNGYSIKKMKG
+571 FDGNGYSIKNMKG

-594 TLKGTIRNLCIEDIW
+594 TLKGTIRNLSFENVW

-615 EIEKYYGRGSAGVI
+615 EYFKYNSRGSAGVI

-649 NCVSTSGIYES
+649 NIADSGIYEG
-660 GYDPMGTVAGVNLGE
+660 GYDPVGTVAGVNLGE
-675 IRNCLAVKNEFDTS
+675 IRNCLAVENEFDMS
-689 IFKKFSTKPD
+689 IFENLSKKLD

-720 ATENVETEDTELRAG
+720 APENVETEDTELRAG

-741 IFKSGEIC
+741 KLKSGEIC
-749 YLLNDKISDG
+749 YLLNNKISDG

-765 KLSEETGDPYPTLVK
+765 KLSEETGDDYPTLVK

-793 TKAYTNEKDS
+793 IKAYTNEKDS

-811 TAKEDTLTATC
+811 TAKDDTLTATC

-829 ASAVLKVASAVYDK
+829 ANAVLKVASAVYDK
-843 KEHSADVDYEDAW
+843 KEHGADVDYEDAW
-856 TALGIEPA
+856 TALGIEPVN
-864 DIQYLRDG
+864 IQYLRDG
-872 KPTTDIT
+872 KPTMDIA

-1046 SVPGTSIPASGAPA
+1046 SVPVTSIPASGAPA
-1060 TTPGTTAPASGAPSE
+1060 A
-1075 TPGTTTPASGA
+1075 TPGTTTPAS
-1086 PSATPGTTAPA
+1086 
-1097 FGAPSATPGTT
+1097 
-1108 TPATGAPTTTPG
+1108 
-1120 TTAPATGAPTTTPGT
+1120 GAPTTTPGT

-1140 GAPTTPPGTTTP
+1140 GAPTTTP
-1152 TPDIPT
+1152 TPDIPA
-1158 PVPGTPTP
+1158 PAPGTPTP
-1166 APDAPTPVPD
+1166 APGAPTPVPD

-1214 KLTDETGATYKVT
+1214 KLTDESGATYKVT

>member
-16 RIRKNLK
+16 RIRKILK

-58 QAEKNVTYNLE
+58 QAEKNVTYNLQ
-69 KDTELL
+69 DTELL

-83 GGMQHDVTI
+83 GGTKHEVTI

-131 LDNVT
+131 LDNVN
-136 IKNDDLYDFDI
+136 IQNDDLYDLDI
-147 KGCATDD
+147 KGCASDD

-172 LKGKNTITIPV
+172 LKGENTITIPV
-183 LDKGN
+183 LDQGPSKE
-188 GKVNTSVIFKLYGQL
+188 NTSAIFELYGQL
-203 TVREDAGTP
+203 TIREDAGTP
-212 GSSLEINNAGY
+212 DSSLKVNNARY
-223 LLHGGGSDEY
+223 LIHGGGSDEY
-233 SSVGGSFTMESGT
+233 YSVGGSFTMESGT
-246 LTAWGANINY
+246 LTAWGADINY
-256 LEQWHMLGGAIN
+256 LEQWHMLGGAVT
-268 CYMSNLVYYGDYQF
+268 CYNAMLVNYGDYQF
-282 LGGDIN
+282 LGGDITSN
-288 TTTWSRVTL
+288 WISSPGTA
-297 KMGAARLL
+297 KMGTARLFVITPYRKPL
-305 GSASGASFEDR
+305 EDR

-322 KLTVSDLPAS
+322 KLTVSGLPAS
-332 RKVTAVNGYPS
+332 QKVIAVNGYPS

-372 LYKWYEETSKLERQ
+372 LYKWNEETSELKQQ

-417 KLFNDTQ
+417 KLFNDNQ

-433 GTEFNEKTEI
+433 GTEFNEETVI

-453 YVREYNVTIDGVP
+453 YVREYNVTIDGVT

-477 YLNPPESYD
+477 YLNPPESDY

-492 YDYGSCYYGGSR
+492 YAYGSCYYGGSR

-521 TDYVKISDKEELI
+521 TDYVKISDKKELI

-571 FDGNGYSIKKMKG
+571 FDGNGYSIKNMKG

-615 EIEKYYGRGSAGVI
+615 EVEKYNGRGSAGVI

-649 NCVSTSGIYES
+649 NCVSTSGIYKS

-689 IFKKFSTKPD
+689 ILKNLSKKPD

-720 ATENVETEDTELRAG
+720 APENVETEDTELRAG

-741 IFKSGEIC
+741 KLKSGEIC

-759 TQAWYQ
+759 TQVWYQ

-811 TAKEDTLTATC
+811 TAKDDTLTATC

-829 ASAVLKVASAVYDK
+829 ANAVLKVASAVYDK
-843 KEHSADVDYEDAW
+843 KEHGADVDYEDAW

-1060 TTPGTTAPASGAPSE
+1060 A

-1086 PSATPGTTAPA
+1086 PTT
-1097 FGAPSATPGTT
+1097 TPGTT

-1120 TTAPATGAPTTTPGT
+1120 TTTPASGAPTTTPGT

-1140 GAPTTPPGTTTP
+1140 GAPTTTP
-1152 TPDIPT
+1152 TPDIPA
-1158 PVPGTPTP
+1158 PAPGTPTP
-1166 APDAPTPVPD
+1166 APGAPTPVPD

-1214 KLTDETGATYKVT
+1214 KLTDESGATYKVT

-1320 FAKTSSEAV
+1320 FAKTSSEVV

-1357 N
+1357 K